1 MLHVS
6 WDPVLIGISFV
17 VAFIASFIALDSAGK
32 VAISSRRESTFW
44 RLSGGATLGLGI
56 WSMHFIGMLAMKMS
70 MSINYHFVLTAC
82 SFLIALVSATFAIN
96 IAISGQTLSTK
107 RLVVATSLLSIGV
120 VAMHYVGM
128 AAIIEHV
135 AIIWDRRLILLSVVI
150 AVVASGVGLWLAF
163 HLRQNTRRA
172 LINRLIAALIMAL
185 AIASM
190 HYTGM
195 SAATFT
201 HVTHTAH
208 EGISTLELS
217 IWVSAITMVI
227 LGIML
232 VISMVD
238 AQLRTSRLADNLHQL
253 NCQLEHQ
260 VHFDPLTGLANR
272 TQIDACL
279 QACLQYSRLHQHP
292 FALVFIDLDR
302 FKVVN
307 DTWGHHM
314 GDQLL
319 IASTQRIY
327 TCLDD
332 TMTLARLGG
341 DEFML
346 LVPNSGREA
355 ISNLLARIANVIK
368 EPFTLCGHSLRVSL
382 SAGSSIYPE
391 HGATL
396 HELKVKAD
404 MAMYHVKQAGR
415 NGWAIY
421 TPEMEAIADTP
432 PTFLQELSQAIE
444 RNQFELWYQ
453 PKYTTGDHTL
463 TGFEALLRWH
473 HPERGMLLP
482 AEFLPALEETGLIIP
497 VGDWVIHQAC
507 FQLHQW
513 ASQGHSQW
521 TLAVNLS
528 SAQFE
533 QHDIVDI
540 VCNALAQYQLSPTQ
554 LTLELTE
561 STALK
566 NLKHSVDVLNAFS
579 ALGITISIDDFG
591 TGYSNILMLKSLPA
605 RELKIDRIFVKDIS
619 ENSKNT
625 KIVSTIIDIAHS
637 MNMCVVAEGI
647 ETHEQEI
654 LLTQMGCRVLQG
666 FLFAKPLPAHQ
677 IHELMHTES
686 SVKPILAAQALSH
699 QESISCETEK
709 EILVASRSAT

>member
-1 MLHVS
+1 MLNVS

-32 VAISSRRESTFW
+32 VAISNRRESTFW
-44 RLSGGATLGLGI
+44 RLSGGATLGMGI

-70 MSINYHFVLTAC
+70 MPINYHFSLTAF
-82 SFLIALVSATFAIN
+82 SFFIALISATLAIN
-96 IAISGQTLSTK
+96 IAISGNTLSTK
-107 RLVVATSLLSIGV
+107 RLVVATGILSAGV
-120 VAMHYVGM
+120 VTMHYVGM
-128 AAIIEHV
+128 YAIIEHV
-135 AIIWDRRLILLSVVI
+135 AILWSHSLILLSVMI
-150 AVVASGVGLWLAF
+150 AIVASGVGLWLAF

-172 LINRLIAALIMAL
+172 LFNRLVAALIMAL

-195 SAATFT
+195 GAATFT
-201 HVTHTAH
+201 HFGHTVH
-208 EGISTLELS
+208 NGLSTLELS
-217 IWVSAITMVI
+217 VWVCAVTLVI

-232 VISMVD
+232 VVSMVD
-238 AQLRTSRLADNLHQL
+238 SQLRTSRLADNLHQL

-260 VHFDPLTGLANR
+260 VHFDALTGLANR
-272 TQIDACL
+272 THIDACL
-279 QACLQYSRLHQHP
+279 QACLQHSKLHQHQ

-307 DTWGHHM
+307 DTWGHHI

-327 TCLDD
+327 SCLDD

-341 DEFML
+341 DEFIL
-346 LVPNSGREA
+346 LVPDCNKETITA
-355 ISNLLARIANVIK
+355 LLTRIAAAIGD
-368 EPFTLCGHSLRVSL
+368 PFTLFGYTIRVSL

-391 HGATL
+391 HGSTL

-421 TPEMEAIADTP
+421 SPEMEAIADTP
-432 PTFLQELSQAIE
+432 PTFLQELSQALE
-444 RNQFELWYQ
+444 HDQFELWYQ
-453 PKYTTGDHTL
+453 PKYTAGDHSL

-497 VGDWVIHQAC
+497 VGKWVIQQAC
-507 FQLHQW
+507 QQLHQW
-513 ASQGHSQW
+513 KLQGHAEW

-528 SAQFE
+528 PSQFE
-533 QHDIVDI
+533 QHDIVDV
-540 VCNALAQYQLSPTQ
+540 VCSALAQYQLSPAY

-566 NLKHSVDVLNAFS
+566 NLKRSAEVLNAFS
-579 ALGITISIDDFG
+579 ALGLTVSIDDFG
-591 TGYSNILMLKSLPA
+591 TGYSNILMLKSLPT
-605 RELKIDRIFVKDIS
+605 RELKIDRVFVKDIN

-637 MNMCVVAEGI
+637 MNMQVVAEGI
-647 ETHEQEI
+647 ETQEQEI
-654 LLTQMGCRVLQG
+654 LLTQMGCGVLQG

-677 IHELMHTES
+677 IHELIPTES
-686 SVKPILAAQALSH
+686 NIKQQRIVQSLSP
-699 QESISCETEK
+699 QQSIT
-709 EILVASRSAT
+709 L

>member
-1 MLHVS
+1 MLNVS

-32 VAISSRRESTFW
+32 VAISNRRESTFW
-44 RLSGGATLGLGI
+44 RLSSGATLGMGI

-70 MSINYHFVLTAC
+70 MPINYHFSLTAF
-82 SFLIALVSATFAIN
+82 SFFIALISATLAIN
-96 IAISGQTLSTK
+96 IAISGNTFSTK
-107 RLVVATSLLSIGV
+107 RLVVATGILSAGV
-120 VAMHYVGM
+120 VTMHYVGM
-128 AAIIEHV
+128 YAIIEHV
-135 AIIWDRRLILLSVVI
+135 AILWSHSLILLSVMI
-150 AVVASGVGLWLAF
+150 AIVASGVGLWLAF

-172 LINRLIAALIMAL
+172 LFNRLVAALIMAL

-195 SAATFT
+195 GAATFT
-201 HVTHTAH
+201 HFGHTVH
-208 EGISTLELS
+208 NGLSTLELS
-217 IWVSAITMVI
+217 VWVCAVTLVI

-232 VISMVD
+232 VVSMVD
-238 AQLRTSRLADNLHQL
+238 SQLRTSRLADNLHQL

-260 VHFDPLTGLANR
+260 VHFDALTGLANR

-279 QACLQYSRLHQHP
+279 QACLQHSKLHQHQ

-307 DTWGHHM
+307 DTWGHHI

-319 IASTQRIY
+319 IATTQRIY
-327 TCLDD
+327 NCLDD

-341 DEFML
+341 DEFIL
-346 LVPNSGREA
+346 LVPDCNKEDITA
-355 ISNLLARIANVIK
+355 LLTRIAAAIGD
-368 EPFTLCGHSLRVSL
+368 PFTLFEYTIRVSL

-391 HGATL
+391 HGSTL

-421 TPEMEAIADTP
+421 SPEMEAIADTP
-432 PTFLQELSQAIE
+432 PTFLQELSQALE
-444 RNQFELWYQ
+444 HDQFELWYQ
-453 PKYTTGDHTL
+453 PKYTAGDHSL

-497 VGDWVIHQAC
+497 VGKWVIQQAC
-507 FQLHQW
+507 QQLHQW
-513 ASQGHSQW
+513 KLQGHAEW

-528 SAQFE
+528 PSQFE
-533 QHDIVDI
+533 QHDIVDV
-540 VCNALAQYQLSPTQ
+540 VCSALAQYQLSPAY

-566 NLKHSVDVLNAFS
+566 NLKRSAEVLNAFS
-579 ALGITISIDDFG
+579 ALGITVSIDDFG

-605 RELKIDRIFVKDIS
+605 RELKIDRVFVKDIS

-637 MNMCVVAEGI
+637 MNMQVVAEGI
-647 ETHEQEI
+647 ETQEQEI
-654 LLTQMGCRVLQG
+654 LLTQMGCGVLQG

-677 IHELMHTES
+677 IHELIPTES
-686 SVKPILAAQALSH
+686 NIKQQRIVQSLSP
-699 QESISCETEK
+699 QQSIT
-709 EILVASRSAT
+709 L

>member
-32 VAISSRRESTFW
+32 VAISNRRESTFW
-44 RLSGGATLGLGI
+44 RLSGGATLGMGI

-70 MSINYHFVLTAC
+70 MPINYHFSLTAF
-82 SFLIALVSATFAIN
+82 SFLIALISATLAIN
-96 IAISGQTLSTK
+96 IAISGQTLSTR
-107 RLVVATSLLSIGV
+107 RLIVATSLLSTGV
-120 VAMHYVGM
+120 VTMHYVGM
-128 AAIIEHV
+128 VAIVEHV
-135 AIIWDRRLILLSVVI
+135 AIRWQFSLILLSVVI
-150 AVVASGVGLWLAF
+150 AIIASGIGLWLAF

-172 LINRLIAALIMAL
+172 LINRLIAALVMAL

-195 SAATFT
+195 GAATFT
-201 HVTHTAH
+201 HFGHTAH
-208 EGISTLELS
+208 DGLSTLELS
-217 IWVSAITMVI
+217 IWVCAVTLVI

-238 AQLRTSRLADNLHQL
+238 SQLRTSRLADNLHQL

-260 VHFDPLTGLANR
+260 VHFDALTGLANR
-272 TQIDACL
+272 TQIDVCL
-279 QACLQYSRLHQHP
+279 QTCLRHSKLHQQH

-302 FKVVN
+302 FKIVN
-307 DTWGHHM
+307 DTWGHHI

-319 IASTQRIY
+319 ISSTQRIY
-327 TCLDD
+327 NCLED

-341 DEFML
+341 DEFIL
-346 LVPNSGREA
+346 LVPNSNREA
-355 ISNLLARIANVIK
+355 ISVLMTRIASAVK
-368 EPFTLCGHSLRVSL
+368 EPFTLFGHTIRVSL
-382 SAGSSIYPE
+382 SAGSSLYPE
-391 HGATL
+391 HGSTL

-404 MAMYHVKQAGR
+404 TAMYHVKQAGR

-432 PTFLQELSQAIE
+432 PTFLQELSQALE

-453 PKYTTGDHTL
+453 PKYTAGDRSL

-473 HPERGMLLP
+473 HPERGILLP

-497 VGDWVIHQAC
+497 VGTWVLQQAC
-507 FQLHQW
+507 GQLYQW
-513 ASQGHSQW
+513 KSQGHTEW

-528 SAQFE
+528 PAQFE
-533 QHDIVDI
+533 QPDIVDI
-540 VCNALAQYQLSPTQ
+540 VCNALAQYQLSPAH

-566 NLKHSVDVLNAFS
+566 NLKRSVEVLNAF
-579 ALGITISIDDFG
+579 ADLGITVSIDDFG

-605 RELKIDRIFVKDIS
+605 RELRIDRIFVKDIS

-637 MNMCVVAEGI
+637 MNMRVVAEGI
-647 ETHEQEI
+647 ETQEQET
-654 LLTQMGCRVLQG
+654 LLTQMGCGVLQG
-666 FLFAKPLPAHQ
+666 FLYAKPLPAHKIYDLIQ
-677 IHELMHTES
+677 TENATK
-686 SVKPILAAQALSH
+686 VKPTVQPLSH
-699 QESISCETEK
+699 RQSIT
-709 EILVASRSAT
+709 L

>member
-1 MLHVS
+1 MLNVS

-32 VAISSRRESTFW
+32 VAISNRRESTFW
-44 RLSGGATLGLGI
+44 RLSGGATLGMGI

-70 MSINYHFVLTAC
+70 MPINYHFSLTAF
-82 SFLIALVSATFAIN
+82 SFFIALISATLAIN
-96 IAISGQTLSTK
+96 IAISGNTLSTK
-107 RLVVATSLLSIGV
+107 RLVVATGILSAGV
-120 VAMHYVGM
+120 VTMHYVGM
-128 AAIIEHV
+128 YAIIEHV
-135 AIIWDRRLILLSVVI
+135 AILWNRSLILLSVMI
-150 AVVASGVGLWLAF
+150 AIVASGVGLWLAF

-195 SAATFT
+195 GAATFT
-201 HVTHTAH
+201 HFEHTAH
-208 EGISTLELS
+208 DGLSTLELS
-217 IWVSAITMVI
+217 VWVCAVTLVI

-232 VISMVD
+232 VVSMVD
-238 AQLRTSRLADNLHQL
+238 SQLRTSRLADNLHQL
-253 NCQLEHQ
+253 NSQLEHQ
-260 VHFDPLTGLANR
+260 VHFDALTGLANR

-279 QACLQYSRLHQHP
+279 QACLQHSKLHQHH

-307 DTWGHHM
+307 DTWGHHI

-327 TCLDD
+327 SCLDD

-341 DEFML
+341 DEFIL
-346 LVPNSGREA
+346 LVPDCNKEDITA
-355 ISNLLARIANVIK
+355 LLTRIAAAIGD
-368 EPFTLCGHSLRVSL
+368 PFTLFGYTIRVSL

-391 HGATL
+391 HGSTL

-421 TPEMEAIADTP
+421 SPEMEAIADTP
-432 PTFLQELSQAIE
+432 PTFLQELSQALE
-444 RNQFELWYQ
+444 HDQFELWYQ
-453 PKYTTGDHTL
+453 PKYTAGDHSL

-497 VGDWVIHQAC
+497 VGKWVIQQAC
-507 FQLHQW
+507 QQLHQW
-513 ASQGHSQW
+513 KLQGHAEW

-528 SAQFE
+528 PSQFE
-533 QHDIVDI
+533 QNDIVDV
-540 VCNALAQYQLSPTQ
+540 VCSALAQYQLSPAY

-566 NLKHSVDVLNAFS
+566 NLKRSAEVLNAFS
-579 ALGITISIDDFG
+579 SLGITVSIDDFG

-605 RELKIDRIFVKDIS
+605 RELKIDRVFVKDIS

-637 MNMCVVAEGI
+637 MNMQVVAEGI
-647 ETHEQEI
+647 ETQEQEI
-654 LLTQMGCRVLQG
+654 LLTQMGCGVLQG

-677 IHELMHTES
+677 IHELIPTES
-686 SVKPILAAQALSH
+686 NIKQQRIVQSLSP
-699 QESISCETEK
+699 QQSIT
-709 EILVASRSAT
+709 L

>member
-44 RLSGGATLGLGI
+44 RLSGGATLGMGI

-70 MSINYHFVLTAC
+70 MPINYHFSLTAF
-82 SFLIALVSATFAIN
+82 SFLIALISATLAIN
-96 IAISGQTLSTK
+96 IAISGQTLSTR
-107 RLVVATSLLSIGV
+107 RLIVATSLLSTGV
-120 VAMHYVGM
+120 VTMHYVGM
-128 AAIIEHV
+128 VAIVEHV
-135 AIIWDRRLILLSVVI
+135 AIRWQFSLILLSVVI
-150 AVVASGVGLWLAF
+150 AIIASGIGLWLAF

-172 LINRLIAALIMAL
+172 LINRLIAALVMAL

-195 SAATFT
+195 GAATFT
-201 HVTHTAH
+201 HFGHTAH
-208 EGISTLELS
+208 DGLSTLELS
-217 IWVSAITMVI
+217 IWVCAVTLVI

-238 AQLRTSRLADNLHQL
+238 SQLRTSRLADNLHQL

-260 VHFDPLTGLANR
+260 VHFDALTGLANR
-272 TQIDACL
+272 TQIDVCL
-279 QACLQYSRLHQHP
+279 QTCLRHSKLHQQH

-302 FKVVN
+302 FKIVN
-307 DTWGHHM
+307 DTWGHHI

-319 IASTQRIY
+319 ISSTQRIY
-327 TCLDD
+327 NCLED

-341 DEFML
+341 DEFIL
-346 LVPNSGREA
+346 LVPNSNREA
-355 ISNLLARIANVIK
+355 ISVLMTRIASAVK
-368 EPFTLCGHSLRVSL
+368 EPFTLFGHTIRVSL
-382 SAGSSIYPE
+382 SAGSSLYPE
-391 HGATL
+391 HGSTL

-404 MAMYHVKQAGR
+404 TAMYHVKQAGR

-432 PTFLQELSQAIE
+432 PTFLQELSQALE

-453 PKYTTGDHTL
+453 PKYTAGDRSL

-473 HPERGMLLP
+473 HPERGILLP

-497 VGDWVIHQAC
+497 VGTWVLQQAC
-507 FQLHQW
+507 GQLYQW
-513 ASQGHSQW
+513 KSQGHTEW

-528 SAQFE
+528 PAQFE
-533 QHDIVDI
+533 QPDIVDI
-540 VCNALAQYQLSPTQ
+540 VCNALAQYQLSPAH

-566 NLKHSVDVLNAFS
+566 NLKRSVEVLNAF
-579 ALGITISIDDFG
+579 ADLGITVSIDDFG

-637 MNMCVVAEGI
+637 MNMRVVAEGI
-647 ETHEQEI
+647 ETQEQET
-654 LLTQMGCRVLQG
+654 LLTQMGCGVLQG
-666 FLFAKPLPAHQ
+666 FLYAKPLPAHKIYDLIQ
-677 IHELMHTES
+677 TENATK
-686 SVKPILAAQALSH
+686 VKPTVQPLSH
-699 QESISCETEK
+699 RQSIT
-709 EILVASRSAT
+709 L

>member
-44 RLSGGATLGLGI
+44 RLSGGATLGMGI

-70 MSINYHFVLTAC
+70 MPINYHFSLTAF
-82 SFLIALVSATFAIN
+82 SFLIALISATLAIN
-96 IAISGQTLSTK
+96 IAISGQTLSAR
-107 RLVVATSLLSIGV
+107 RLIVATSLLSTGV
-120 VAMHYVGM
+120 VTMHYVGM
-128 AAIIEHV
+128 VAIVEHV
-135 AIIWDRRLILLSVVI
+135 AIRWQFSLILLSVVI
-150 AVVASGVGLWLAF
+150 AIIASGIGLWLAF
-163 HLRQNTRRA
+163 HLQQNTRRA
-172 LINRLIAALIMAL
+172 LINRLIAALVMAL

-195 SAATFT
+195 GAATFT
-201 HVTHTAH
+201 HFGHTAH
-208 EGISTLELS
+208 DGLSTLELS
-217 IWVSAITMVI
+217 IWVCAVTLVI

-238 AQLRTSRLADNLHQL
+238 SQLRTSRLADNLHQL

-260 VHFDPLTGLANR
+260 VHFDALTGLANR
-272 TQIDACL
+272 TQIDVCL
-279 QACLQYSRLHQHP
+279 QTCLRHSKLHQQH

-302 FKVVN
+302 FKIVN
-307 DTWGHHM
+307 DTWGHHI

-319 IASTQRIY
+319 ISSTQRIY
-327 TCLDD
+327 NCLED

-341 DEFML
+341 DEFIL
-346 LVPNSGREA
+346 LVPNSNREA
-355 ISNLLARIANVIK
+355 ISVLMTRIASAVK
-368 EPFTLCGHSLRVSL
+368 EPFTLFGHTIRVSL
-382 SAGSSIYPE
+382 SAGSSLYPE
-391 HGATL
+391 HGSTL

-404 MAMYHVKQAGR
+404 TAMYHVKQAGR

-432 PTFLQELSQAIE
+432 PTFLQELSQALE

-453 PKYTTGDHTL
+453 PKYTAGDRSL

-473 HPERGMLLP
+473 HPERGILLP

-497 VGDWVIHQAC
+497 VGTWVLQQAC
-507 FQLHQW
+507 SQLYQW
-513 ASQGHSQW
+513 KSQGHTEWS
-521 TLAVNLS
+521 LAVNLS
-528 SAQFE
+528 PAQFE
-533 QHDIVDI
+533 QPDIVDI
-540 VCNALAQYQLSPTQ
+540 VCNALAQYQLSPAH

-566 NLKHSVDVLNAFS
+566 NLKRSVEVLNAF
-579 ALGITISIDDFG
+579 ADLGITVSIDDFG

-637 MNMCVVAEGI
+637 MNMRVVAEGI
-647 ETHEQEI
+647 ETQEQET
-654 LLTQMGCRVLQG
+654 LLTQMGCGVLQG
-666 FLFAKPLPAHQ
+666 FLYAKPLPAHKIYDLIQ
-677 IHELMHTES
+677 TENATK
-686 SVKPILAAQALSH
+686 VKPTVQPLSH
-699 QESISCETEK
+699 RQSIT
-709 EILVASRSAT
+709 L

>member
-1 MLHVS
+1 MGSKMLHVS

-44 RLSGGATLGLGI
+44 RLSGGATLGMGI

-70 MSINYHFVLTAC
+70 MPINYHFSLTAF
-82 SFLIALVSATFAIN
+82 SFLIALISATLAIN
-96 IAISGQTLSTK
+96 IAISGQTLSTR
-107 RLVVATSLLSIGV
+107 RLIVATSLLSTGV
-120 VAMHYVGM
+120 VTMHYVGM
-128 AAIIEHV
+128 VAIVEHV
-135 AIIWDRRLILLSVVI
+135 AIRWQFSLILLSVVI
-150 AVVASGVGLWLAF
+150 AIIASGIGLWLAF

-172 LINRLIAALIMAL
+172 LINRLIAALVMAL

-195 SAATFT
+195 GAATFT
-201 HVTHTAH
+201 HFGHTAH
-208 EGISTLELS
+208 DGLSTLELS
-217 IWVSAITMVI
+217 IWVCAVTLVI

-238 AQLRTSRLADNLHQL
+238 SQLRTSRLADNLHQL

-260 VHFDPLTGLANR
+260 VHFDALTGLANR
-272 TQIDACL
+272 TQIDVCL
-279 QACLQYSRLHQHP
+279 QTCLRHSKLYQQH

-302 FKVVN
+302 FKIVN
-307 DTWGHHM
+307 DTWGHHI

-319 IASTQRIY
+319 ISSTQRIY
-327 TCLDD
+327 SCLDD

-341 DEFML
+341 DEFIL
-346 LVPNSGREA
+346 LVPNSNREA
-355 ISNLLARIANVIK
+355 ISVLMTRIASAVK
-368 EPFTLCGHSLRVSL
+368 EPFTLFGHTIRVSL
-382 SAGSSIYPE
+382 SAGSSLYPE
-391 HGATL
+391 HGSTL

-404 MAMYHVKQAGR
+404 TAMYHVKQAGR
-415 NGWAIY
+415 NGWGIY

-432 PTFLQELSQAIE
+432 PTFLQELSQALE

-453 PKYTTGDHTL
+453 PKYTAGDHSL

-473 HPERGMLLP
+473 HPERGILLP

-497 VGDWVIHQAC
+497 VGTWVLQQAC
-507 FQLHQW
+507 GQLYQW
-513 ASQGHSQW
+513 KSQGHTEW

-528 SAQFE
+528 PAQFE
-533 QHDIVDI
+533 QPDIVDI
-540 VCNALAQYQLSPTQ
+540 VCNALAQYQLSPAH

-566 NLKHSVDVLNAFS
+566 NLKRSVEVLNAF
-579 ALGITISIDDFG
+579 ADLGITVSIDDFG

-619 ENSKNT
+619 ENDKNT

-637 MNMCVVAEGI
+637 MNMRVVAEGI
-647 ETHEQEI
+647 ETQEQET
-654 LLTQMGCRVLQG
+654 LLTQMGCGVLQG
-666 FLFAKPLPAHQ
+666 FLYAKPLPAHK
-677 IHELMHTES
+677 IYELIQTENATK
-686 SVKPILAAQALSH
+686 VKPTVQPLSH
-699 QESISCETEK
+699 RQSIT
-709 EILVASRSAT
+709 L

>member
-1 MLHVS
+1 MGSKMLHVS

-32 VAISSRRESTFW
+32 VAISNRRESTFW
-44 RLSGGATLGLGI
+44 RLSGGATLGMGI

-70 MSINYHFVLTAC
+70 MPINYHFSLTAF
-82 SFLIALVSATFAIN
+82 SFLIALISATLAIN
-96 IAISGQTLSTK
+96 IAISGQTLSTR
-107 RLVVATSLLSIGV
+107 RLIVATSLLSTGV
-120 VAMHYVGM
+120 VTMHYVGM
-128 AAIIEHV
+128 VAIVEHV
-135 AIIWDRRLILLSVVI
+135 AIRWQFSLILLSVVI
-150 AVVASGVGLWLAF
+150 AIIASGIGLWLAF

-172 LINRLIAALIMAL
+172 LINRLIAALVMAL

-195 SAATFT
+195 GAATFT
-201 HVTHTAH
+201 HFGHTAH
-208 EGISTLELS
+208 DGLSTLELS
-217 IWVSAITMVI
+217 IWVCAVTLVI

-238 AQLRTSRLADNLHQL
+238 SQLRTSRLADNLHQL

-260 VHFDPLTGLANR
+260 VHFDALTGLANR
-272 TQIDACL
+272 TQIDVCL
-279 QACLQYSRLHQHP
+279 QTCLRHSKLHQQH

-302 FKVVN
+302 FKIVN
-307 DTWGHHM
+307 DTWGHHI

-319 IASTQRIY
+319 ISSTQRIY
-327 TCLDD
+327 NCLED

-341 DEFML
+341 DEFIL
-346 LVPNSGREA
+346 LVPNSNREA
-355 ISNLLARIANVIK
+355 ISVLMTRIASAVK
-368 EPFTLCGHSLRVSL
+368 EPFTLFGHTIRVSL
-382 SAGSSIYPE
+382 SAGSSLYPE
-391 HGATL
+391 HGSTL

-404 MAMYHVKQAGR
+404 TAMYHVKQAGR

-432 PTFLQELSQAIE
+432 PTFLQELSQALE

-453 PKYTTGDHTL
+453 PKYTAGDRSL

-473 HPERGMLLP
+473 HPERGILLP
-482 AEFLPALEETGLIIP
+482 AEFLPALEDTGLIIP
-497 VGDWVIHQAC
+497 VGTWVLQQAC
-507 FQLHQW
+507 SQLYQW
-513 ASQGHSQW
+513 KSQGHTEW

-528 SAQFE
+528 PAQFE
-533 QHDIVDI
+533 QPDIVDI
-540 VCNALAQYQLSPTQ
+540 VCNALAQYQLSPAH

-566 NLKHSVDVLNAFS
+566 NLKRSVEVLNAF
-579 ALGITISIDDFG
+579 ADLGITVSIDDFG

-625 KIVSTIIDIAHS
+625 NIVSTIIDIAHS
-637 MNMCVVAEGI
+637 MNMRVVAEGI
-647 ETHEQEI
+647 ETQEQET
-654 LLTQMGCRVLQG
+654 LLTQMGCGVLQG
-666 FLFAKPLPAHQ
+666 FLYAKPLPAHKIYDLIQ
-677 IHELMHTES
+677 TENATK
-686 SVKPILAAQALSH
+686 VKPTVQPLSH
-699 QESISCETEK
+699 RQSIT
-709 EILVASRSAT
+709 L

>member
-1 MLHVS
+1 MLNVS

-32 VAISSRRESTFW
+32 VAISNRRESTFW
-44 RLSGGATLGLGI
+44 RLSGGATLGMGI

-70 MSINYHFVLTAC
+70 MPINYHFSLTAF
-82 SFLIALVSATFAIN
+82 SFFIALISATLAIN
-96 IAISGQTLSTK
+96 IAISGNTLSTK
-107 RLVVATSLLSIGV
+107 RLVVATGILSAGV
-120 VAMHYVGM
+120 VTMHYVGM
-128 AAIIEHV
+128 YAIIEHV
-135 AIIWDRRLILLSVVI
+135 AILWSYSLILLSVMI
-150 AVVASGVGLWLAF
+150 AIVASGVGLWLAF

-172 LINRLIAALIMAL
+172 LFNRLVAALIMAL

-195 SAATFT
+195 GAATFT
-201 HVTHTAH
+201 HFGHTVH
-208 EGISTLELS
+208 NGLSTLELS
-217 IWVSAITMVI
+217 VWVCAVTLVI

-232 VISMVD
+232 VVSMVD
-238 AQLRTSRLADNLHQL
+238 SQLRTSRLADNLHQL

-260 VHFDPLTGLANR
+260 VHFDALTGLANR
-272 TQIDACL
+272 THIDACL
-279 QACLQYSRLHQHP
+279 QACLQHSKLHQHQ

-307 DTWGHHM
+307 DTWGHHI

-327 TCLDD
+327 SCLDD

-341 DEFML
+341 DEFIL
-346 LVPNSGREA
+346 LVPDCNKETITA
-355 ISNLLARIANVIK
+355 LLTRIAAAIGD
-368 EPFTLCGHSLRVSL
+368 PFTLFGYTIRVSL

-391 HGATL
+391 HGSTL

-421 TPEMEAIADTP
+421 SPEMEAIADTP
-432 PTFLQELSQAIE
+432 PTFLQELSQALE
-444 RNQFELWYQ
+444 HDQFELWYQ
-453 PKYTTGDHTL
+453 PKYTAGDHSL

-497 VGDWVIHQAC
+497 VGKWVIQQAC
-507 FQLHQW
+507 QQLHQW
-513 ASQGHSQW
+513 KLQGHAEW

-528 SAQFE
+528 PSQFE
-533 QHDIVDI
+533 QHDIVDV
-540 VCNALAQYQLSPTQ
+540 VCSALAQYKLSPAY

-566 NLKHSVDVLNAFS
+566 NLKRSAEVLNAFS
-579 ALGITISIDDFG
+579 ALGITVSIDDFG

-605 RELKIDRIFVKDIS
+605 RELKIDRVFVKDIN

-637 MNMCVVAEGI
+637 MNMQVVAEGI
-647 ETHEQEI
+647 ETQEQEI
-654 LLTQMGCRVLQG
+654 LLTQMGCGVLQG

-677 IHELMHTES
+677 IHELIPTES
-686 SVKPILAAQALSH
+686 NIKQQRIVQSLSP
-699 QESISCETEK
+699 QQSIT
-709 EILVASRSAT
+709 L

>member
-1 MLHVS
+1 
-6 WDPVLIGISFV
+6 
-17 VAFIASFIALDSAGK
+17 
-32 VAISSRRESTFW
+32 
-44 RLSGGATLGLGI
+44 
-56 WSMHFIGMLAMKMS
+56 MHFIGMLAMKMS
-70 MSINYHFVLTAC
+70 MPINYHFSLTAF
-82 SFLIALVSATFAIN
+82 SFFIALISATLAIN
-96 IAISGQTLSTK
+96 IAISGNTLSTK
-107 RLVVATSLLSIGV
+107 RLVVATGILSAGV
-120 VAMHYVGM
+120 VTMHYVGM
-128 AAIIEHV
+128 YAIIEHV
-135 AIIWDRRLILLSVVI
+135 AILWSHSLILLSVMI
-150 AVVASGVGLWLAF
+150 AIVASGVGLWLAF

-172 LINRLIAALIMAL
+172 LINRLVAALIMAL

-195 SAATFT
+195 GVATFT
-201 HVTHTAH
+201 HFGHTVH
-208 EGISTLELS
+208 NGLSTLELS
-217 IWVSAITMVI
+217 VWVCAVTLVI

-232 VISMVD
+232 VVSMVD
-238 AQLRTSRLADNLHQL
+238 SQLRTSRLADNLHQL

-260 VHFDPLTGLANR
+260 VHFDALTGLANR

-279 QACLQYSRLHQHP
+279 QACLQHSKLHQHQ

-307 DTWGHHM
+307 DTWGHHI

-327 TCLDD
+327 SCLDD

-341 DEFML
+341 DEFIL
-346 LVPNSGREA
+346 LVPDCNKEDITA
-355 ISNLLARIANVIK
+355 LLTRIAAAIGD
-368 EPFTLCGHSLRVSL
+368 PFTLFGYTIRVSL

-391 HGATL
+391 HGSTL

-421 TPEMEAIADTP
+421 SPEMEAIADTP
-432 PTFLQELSQAIE
+432 PTFLQELSQALE
-444 RNQFELWYQ
+444 HDQFELWYQ
-453 PKYTTGDHTL
+453 PKYTAGDRSL

-497 VGDWVIHQAC
+497 VGKWVIQQAC
-507 FQLHQW
+507 QQLHQW
-513 ASQGHSQW
+513 KLQGHAEW

-528 SAQFE
+528 PSQFE
-533 QHDIVDI
+533 QHDIVDV
-540 VCNALAQYQLSPTQ
+540 VCSALAQYQLSPAY

-566 NLKHSVDVLNAFS
+566 NLKRSAEVLNAFS
-579 ALGITISIDDFG
+579 ALGITVSIDDFG

-605 RELKIDRIFVKDIS
+605 RELKIDRVFVKDIS

-637 MNMCVVAEGI
+637 MNMQVVAEGI
-647 ETHEQEI
+647 ETQEQEI
-654 LLTQMGCRVLQG
+654 LLTQMGCGVLQG

-677 IHELMHTES
+677 IHELIPTES
-686 SVKPILAAQALSH
+686 NIKQQRIVQSLSP
-699 QESISCETEK
+699 QQSIT
-709 EILVASRSAT
+709 L

>member
-1 MLHVS
+1 MLNVS

-32 VAISSRRESTFW
+32 VAISNRRESTFW
-44 RLSGGATLGLGI
+44 RLSGGATLGMGI

-70 MSINYHFVLTAC
+70 MPINYHFSLTAF
-82 SFLIALVSATFAIN
+82 SFFIALISATLAIN
-96 IAISGQTLSTK
+96 IAISGNTLSTK
-107 RLVVATSLLSIGV
+107 RLVVATGILSAGV
-120 VAMHYVGM
+120 VTMHYVGM
-128 AAIIEHV
+128 YAIIEHV
-135 AIIWDRRLILLSVVI
+135 AILWSHSLILLSVMI
-150 AVVASGVGLWLAF
+150 AIVASGVGLWLAF

-172 LINRLIAALIMAL
+172 LFNRLVAALIMAL

-195 SAATFT
+195 GAATFT
-201 HVTHTAH
+201 HFGHTVH
-208 EGISTLELS
+208 NGLSTLELS
-217 IWVSAITMVI
+217 VWVCAVTLVI

-232 VISMVD
+232 VVSMVD
-238 AQLRTSRLADNLHQL
+238 SQLRTSRLADNLHQL

-260 VHFDPLTGLANR
+260 VHFDALTGLANR
-272 TQIDACL
+272 THIDACL
-279 QACLQYSRLHQHP
+279 QACLQHSKLHQHQ

-307 DTWGHHM
+307 DTWGHHI

-327 TCLDD
+327 SCLDD

-341 DEFML
+341 DEFIL
-346 LVPNSGREA
+346 LVPDCNKETITA
-355 ISNLLARIANVIK
+355 LLTRIAAAIGD
-368 EPFTLCGHSLRVSL
+368 PFTLFGYTIRVSL

-391 HGATL
+391 HGSTL

-421 TPEMEAIADTP
+421 SPEMEAIADTP
-432 PTFLQELSQAIE
+432 PTFLQELSQALE
-444 RNQFELWYQ
+444 HDQFELWYQ
-453 PKYTTGDHTL
+453 PKYTAGDHSL

-497 VGDWVIHQAC
+497 VGKWVIQQAC
-507 FQLHQW
+507 QQLHQW
-513 ASQGHSQW
+513 KLQGHAEW

-528 SAQFE
+528 PSQFE
-533 QHDIVDI
+533 QHDIVDV
-540 VCNALAQYQLSPTQ
+540 VCSALAQYQLSPAY

-566 NLKHSVDVLNAFS
+566 NLKRSAEVLNAFS
-579 ALGITISIDDFG
+579 ALGLTVSIDDFG

-605 RELKIDRIFVKDIS
+605 RELKIDRVFVKDIN

-637 MNMCVVAEGI
+637 MNMQVVAEGI
-647 ETHEQEI
+647 ETQEQEI
-654 LLTQMGCRVLQG
+654 LLTQMGCGVLQG

-677 IHELMHTES
+677 IHELIPTES
-686 SVKPILAAQALSH
+686 NIKQQRIVQSLSP
-699 QESISCETEK
+699 QQSIT
-709 EILVASRSAT
+709 L

>member
-44 RLSGGATLGLGI
+44 RLSGGATLGMGI

-70 MSINYHFVLTAC
+70 MPINYHFSLTAF
-82 SFLIALVSATFAIN
+82 SFLIALISATLAIN
-96 IAISGQTLSTK
+96 IAISGQTLSTR
-107 RLVVATSLLSIGV
+107 RLIVATSLLSTGV
-120 VAMHYVGM
+120 VTMHYVGM
-128 AAIIEHV
+128 VAIVEHV
-135 AIIWDRRLILLSVVI
+135 AIRWQFSLILLSVVI
-150 AVVASGVGLWLAF
+150 AIIASGIGLWLAF

-172 LINRLIAALIMAL
+172 LINRLIAALVMAL

-195 SAATFT
+195 GAATFT
-201 HVTHTAH
+201 HFGHTAH
-208 EGISTLELS
+208 DGLSTLELS
-217 IWVSAITMVI
+217 IWVCAVTLVI

-238 AQLRTSRLADNLHQL
+238 SQLRTSRLADNLHQL

-260 VHFDPLTGLANR
+260 VHFDALTGLANR
-272 TQIDACL
+272 TQIDVCL
-279 QACLQYSRLHQHP
+279 QTCLRHSKLHQQH

-302 FKVVN
+302 FKIVN
-307 DTWGHHM
+307 DTWGHHI

-319 IASTQRIY
+319 ISSTQRIY
-327 TCLDD
+327 NCLED

-341 DEFML
+341 DEFIL
-346 LVPNSGREA
+346 LVPNSNREA
-355 ISNLLARIANVIK
+355 ISVLMTRIASAVK
-368 EPFTLCGHSLRVSL
+368 EPFTLFGHTIRVSL
-382 SAGSSIYPE
+382 SAGSSLYPE
-391 HGATL
+391 HGSTL

-404 MAMYHVKQAGR
+404 TAMYHVKQAGR

-432 PTFLQELSQAIE
+432 PTFLQELSQALE

-453 PKYTTGDHTL
+453 PKYTAGDRSL

-473 HPERGMLLP
+473 HPERGILLP

-497 VGDWVIHQAC
+497 VGTWVLQQAC
-507 FQLHQW
+507 GQLYQW
-513 ASQGHSQW
+513 KSQGHTEW

-528 SAQFE
+528 PAQFE
-533 QHDIVDI
+533 QPDIVDI
-540 VCNALAQYQLSPTQ
+540 VCNALAQYQLSPAH

-566 NLKHSVDVLNAFS
+566 NLKRSVEVLNAF
-579 ALGITISIDDFG
+579 ADLGITVSIDDFG

-619 ENSKNT
+619 ENDKNT

-637 MNMCVVAEGI
+637 MNMRVVAEGI
-647 ETHEQEI
+647 ETQEQET
-654 LLTQMGCRVLQG
+654 LLTQMGCGVLQG
-666 FLFAKPLPAHQ
+666 FLYAKPLPAHK
-677 IHELMHTES
+677 IYELIQTENATK
-686 SVKPILAAQALSH
+686 VKPTVQPLSH
-699 QESISCETEK
+699 RQSIT
-709 EILVASRSAT
+709 L

>member
-44 RLSGGATLGLGI
+44 RLSGGATLGMGI

-70 MSINYHFVLTAC
+70 MPINYHFSLTAF
-82 SFLIALVSATFAIN
+82 SFLIALISATLAIN
-96 IAISGQTLSTK
+96 IAISGQTLSAR
-107 RLVVATSLLSIGV
+107 RLIVATSLLSTGV
-120 VAMHYVGM
+120 VTMHYVGM
-128 AAIIEHV
+128 VAIVEHV
-135 AIIWDRRLILLSVVI
+135 AIRWQFSLILLSVVI
-150 AVVASGVGLWLAF
+150 AIIASGIGLWLAF

-172 LINRLIAALIMAL
+172 LINRLIAALVMAL

-195 SAATFT
+195 GAATFT
-201 HVTHTAH
+201 HFGHTAH
-208 EGISTLELS
+208 DGLSTLELS
-217 IWVSAITMVI
+217 IWVCAVTLVI

-238 AQLRTSRLADNLHQL
+238 SQLRTSRLADNLHQL

-260 VHFDPLTGLANR
+260 VHFDALTGLANR
-272 TQIDACL
+272 TQIDVCL
-279 QACLQYSRLHQHP
+279 QTCLRHSKLHQQH

-302 FKVVN
+302 FKIVN
-307 DTWGHHM
+307 DTWGHHI

-319 IASTQRIY
+319 ISSTQRIY
-327 TCLDD
+327 NCLED

-341 DEFML
+341 DEFIL
-346 LVPNSGREA
+346 LVPNSNREA
-355 ISNLLARIANVIK
+355 ISVLMTRIASAVK
-368 EPFTLCGHSLRVSL
+368 EPFTLFGHTIRVSL
-382 SAGSSIYPE
+382 SAGSSLYPE
-391 HGATL
+391 HGSTL

-404 MAMYHVKQAGR
+404 TAMYHVKQAGR

-432 PTFLQELSQAIE
+432 PTFLQELSQALE

-453 PKYTTGDHTL
+453 PKYTAGDRSL

-473 HPERGMLLP
+473 HPERGILLP
-482 AEFLPALEETGLIIP
+482 AEFLPALEETGLIIT
-497 VGDWVIHQAC
+497 VGTWVLQQAC
-507 FQLHQW
+507 SQLYQW
-513 ASQGHSQW
+513 ESQGHTEW

-528 SAQFE
+528 PAQFE
-533 QHDIVDI
+533 QPDIVDI
-540 VCNALAQYQLSPTQ
+540 VCNALAQYQLSPAH

-566 NLKHSVDVLNAFS
+566 NLKRSVEVLNAF
-579 ALGITISIDDFG
+579 ADLGITVSIDDFG

-637 MNMCVVAEGI
+637 MNMRVVAEGI
-647 ETHEQEI
+647 ETQEQET
-654 LLTQMGCRVLQG
+654 LLTQMGCGVLQG
-666 FLFAKPLPAHQ
+666 FLYAKPLPAHKIYDLIQ
-677 IHELMHTES
+677 TENATQ
-686 SVKPILAAQALSH
+686 VKPTVQPLSH
-699 QESISCETEK
+699 RQSIT
-709 EILVASRSAT
+709 L

>member
-44 RLSGGATLGLGI
+44 RLSGGATLGMGI

-70 MSINYHFVLTAC
+70 MPINYHFSLTAF
-82 SFLIALVSATFAIN
+82 SFLIALISATLAIN
-96 IAISGQTLSTK
+96 IAISGQTLSTR
-107 RLVVATSLLSIGV
+107 RLIVATSLLSTGV
-120 VAMHYVGM
+120 VTMHYVGM
-128 AAIIEHV
+128 VAIVEHV
-135 AIIWDRRLILLSVVI
+135 TIRWQFSLILLSVVI
-150 AVVASGVGLWLAF
+150 AIIASGIGLWLAF

-172 LINRLIAALIMAL
+172 LINRLIAALVMAL

-195 SAATFT
+195 GAATFT
-201 HVTHTAH
+201 HFGHTAH
-208 EGISTLELS
+208 DGLSTLELS
-217 IWVSAITMVI
+217 IWVCAVTLVI

-238 AQLRTSRLADNLHQL
+238 SQLRTSRLADNLHQL

-260 VHFDPLTGLANR
+260 VHFDALTGLANR
-272 TQIDACL
+272 TQIDVCL
-279 QACLQYSRLHQHP
+279 QTCLRHSKLHQQH

-302 FKVVN
+302 FKIVN
-307 DTWGHHM
+307 DTWGHHI

-319 IASTQRIY
+319 ISSTQRIY
-327 TCLDD
+327 SCLDD

-341 DEFML
+341 DEFIL
-346 LVPNSGREA
+346 LVPNSNREA
-355 ISNLLARIANVIK
+355 ISVLMTRIASAIK
-368 EPFTLCGHSLRVSL
+368 EPFTLFGHTIRVSL
-382 SAGSSIYPE
+382 SAGSCLYPE
-391 HGATL
+391 HGSTL

-404 MAMYHVKQAGR
+404 TAMYHVKQAGR

-432 PTFLQELSQAIE
+432 PTFLQELSQALE

-453 PKYTTGDHTL
+453 PKYTAGDHSL

-473 HPERGMLLP
+473 HPERGILLP

-497 VGDWVIHQAC
+497 VGTWVLQQAC
-507 FQLHQW
+507 RQLYQW
-513 ASQGHSQW
+513 KSQGHTEW

-528 SAQFE
+528 PAQFE
-533 QHDIVDI
+533 QPDIVDI
-540 VCNALAQYQLSPTQ
+540 VCNALAQYQLSPAH

-566 NLKHSVDVLNAFS
+566 NLKRSVEVLNAF
-579 ALGITISIDDFG
+579 ADLGITVSIDDFG

-619 ENSKNT
+619 ENDKNT

-637 MNMCVVAEGI
+637 MNMRVVAEGI
-647 ETHEQEI
+647 ETQEQET
-654 LLTQMGCRVLQG
+654 LLTQMGCGVLQG
-666 FLFAKPLPAHQ
+666 FLYAKPLPAHK
-677 IHELMHTES
+677 IYELIQTENATK
-686 SVKPILAAQALSH
+686 VKPTVQPLSH
-699 QESISCETEK
+699 RQSIT
-709 EILVASRSAT
+709 L

>member
-1 MLHVS
+1 MGSKMLHVS

-32 VAISSRRESTFW
+32 VAISNRRESTFW
-44 RLSGGATLGLGI
+44 RLSGGATLGMGI

-70 MSINYHFVLTAC
+70 MPINYHFSLTAF
-82 SFLIALVSATFAIN
+82 SFLIALISATLAIN
-96 IAISGQTLSTK
+96 IAISGQTLSAR
-107 RLVVATSLLSIGV
+107 RLIVATSLLSTGV
-120 VAMHYVGM
+120 VTMHYVGM
-128 AAIIEHV
+128 VAIVEHV
-135 AIIWDRRLILLSVVI
+135 AIRWQFSLILLSVVI
-150 AVVASGVGLWLAF
+150 AIIASGIGLWLAF
-163 HLRQNTRRA
+163 HLQQNTRRA
-172 LINRLIAALIMAL
+172 LINRLIAALVMAL

-195 SAATFT
+195 GAATFT
-201 HVTHTAH
+201 HFGHTAH
-208 EGISTLELS
+208 DGLSTLELS
-217 IWVSAITMVI
+217 IWVCAVTLVI

-238 AQLRTSRLADNLHQL
+238 SQLRTSRLADNLHQL

-260 VHFDPLTGLANR
+260 VHFDALTGLANR
-272 TQIDACL
+272 TQIDVCL
-279 QACLQYSRLHQHP
+279 QTCLRHSKLHQQH

-302 FKVVN
+302 FKIVN
-307 DTWGHHM
+307 DTWGHHI

-319 IASTQRIY
+319 ISSTQRIY
-327 TCLDD
+327 NCLED

-341 DEFML
+341 DEFIL
-346 LVPNSGREA
+346 LVPNSNREA
-355 ISNLLARIANVIK
+355 ISVLMTRIASAVK
-368 EPFTLCGHSLRVSL
+368 EPFTLFGHTIRVSL
-382 SAGSSIYPE
+382 SAGSSLYPE
-391 HGATL
+391 HGSTL

-404 MAMYHVKQAGR
+404 TAMYHVKQAGR

-432 PTFLQELSQAIE
+432 PTFLQELSQALE

-453 PKYTTGDHTL
+453 PKYTAGDRSL

-473 HPERGMLLP
+473 HPERGILLP

-497 VGDWVIHQAC
+497 VGTWVLQQAC
-507 FQLHQW
+507 SQLYQW
-513 ASQGHSQW
+513 ESQGHTEW

-528 SAQFE
+528 PAQFE
-533 QHDIVDI
+533 QPDIVDI
-540 VCNALAQYQLSPTQ
+540 VCNALAQYQLSPAH

-566 NLKHSVDVLNAFS
+566 NLKRSVEVLNAF
-579 ALGITISIDDFG
+579 ADLGITVSIDDFG

-637 MNMCVVAEGI
+637 MNMRVVAEGI
-647 ETHEQEI
+647 ETQEQET
-654 LLTQMGCRVLQG
+654 LLTQMGCGVLQG
-666 FLFAKPLPAHQ
+666 FLYAKPLPAHKIYDLIQ
-677 IHELMHTES
+677 TENATK
-686 SVKPILAAQALSH
+686 VKPTVQPLSH
-699 QESISCETEK
+699 RQSIT
-709 EILVASRSAT
+709 L

>member
-44 RLSGGATLGLGI
+44 RLSGGATLGMGI

-70 MSINYHFVLTAC
+70 MPINYHFSLTAF
-82 SFLIALVSATFAIN
+82 SFLIALISATLAIN
-96 IAISGQTLSTK
+96 IAISGQTLSTR
-107 RLVVATSLLSIGV
+107 RLIVATSLLSTGV
-120 VAMHYVGM
+120 VTMHYVGM
-128 AAIIEHV
+128 VAIVEHV
-135 AIIWDRRLILLSVVI
+135 AIRWQFSLILLSVVI
-150 AVVASGVGLWLAF
+150 AIIASGIGLWLAF

-172 LINRLIAALIMAL
+172 LINRLIAALVMAL

-195 SAATFT
+195 GAATFT
-201 HVTHTAH
+201 HFGHTAH
-208 EGISTLELS
+208 DGLSTLELS
-217 IWVSAITMVI
+217 IWVCAVTLVI

-238 AQLRTSRLADNLHQL
+238 SQLRTSRLADNLHQL

-260 VHFDPLTGLANR
+260 VHFDALTGLANR
-272 TQIDACL
+272 TQIDVCL
-279 QACLQYSRLHQHP
+279 QTCLRHSKLHQQH

-302 FKVVN
+302 FKIVN
-307 DTWGHHM
+307 DTWGHHI

-319 IASTQRIY
+319 ISSTQRIY
-327 TCLDD
+327 NCLED

-341 DEFML
+341 DEFIL
-346 LVPNSGREA
+346 LVPNSNREA
-355 ISNLLARIANVIK
+355 ISVLMTRIASAVK
-368 EPFTLCGHSLRVSL
+368 EPFTLFGHTIRVSL
-382 SAGSSIYPE
+382 SAGSSLYPE
-391 HGATL
+391 HGSTL

-404 MAMYHVKQAGR
+404 TAMYHVKQAGR

-432 PTFLQELSQAIE
+432 PTFLQELSQALE

-453 PKYTTGDHTL
+453 PKYTAGDRSL

-473 HPERGMLLP
+473 HPERGILLP

-497 VGDWVIHQAC
+497 VGTWVLQQAC
-507 FQLHQW
+507 SQLYQW
-513 ASQGHSQW
+513 KSQGHTEWS
-521 TLAVNLS
+521 LAVNLS
-528 SAQFE
+528 PAQFE
-533 QHDIVDI
+533 QPDIVDI
-540 VCNALAQYQLSPTQ
+540 VCNALAQYQLSPAH

-566 NLKHSVDVLNAFS
+566 NLKRSVEVLNAF
-579 ALGITISIDDFG
+579 ADLGITVSIDDFG

-637 MNMCVVAEGI
+637 MNMRVVAEGI
-647 ETHEQEI
+647 ETQEQET
-654 LLTQMGCRVLQG
+654 LLTQMGCGVLQG
-666 FLFAKPLPAHQ
+666 FLYAKPLPAHKIYDLIQ
-677 IHELMHTES
+677 TENATK
-686 SVKPILAAQALSH
+686 VKPTVQPLSH
-699 QESISCETEK
+699 RQSIT
-709 EILVASRSAT
+709 L

>member
-32 VAISSRRESTFW
+32 VAISNRRESTFW
-44 RLSGGATLGLGI
+44 RLSGGATLGMGI

-70 MSINYHFVLTAC
+70 MPINYHFSLTAF
-82 SFLIALVSATFAIN
+82 SFLIALISATLAIN
-96 IAISGQTLSTK
+96 IAISGQTLSTR
-107 RLVVATSLLSIGV
+107 RLIVATSLLSTGV
-120 VAMHYVGM
+120 VTMHYVGM
-128 AAIIEHV
+128 VAIVEHV
-135 AIIWDRRLILLSVVI
+135 AIRWQFSLILLSVVI
-150 AVVASGVGLWLAF
+150 AIIASGIGLWLAF

-172 LINRLIAALIMAL
+172 LINRLIAALVMAL

-195 SAATFT
+195 GAATFT
-201 HVTHTAH
+201 HFGHTADD
-208 EGISTLELS
+208 GLSTLELS
-217 IWVSAITMVI
+217 IWVCAVTLVI

-238 AQLRTSRLADNLHQL
+238 SQLRTSRLADNLHQL

-260 VHFDPLTGLANR
+260 VHFDALTGLANR
-272 TQIDACL
+272 TQIDVCL
-279 QACLQYSRLHQHP
+279 QTCLRHSKLHQQH

-302 FKVVN
+302 FKIVN
-307 DTWGHHM
+307 DTWGHHI

-319 IASTQRIY
+319 ISSTQRIY
-327 TCLDD
+327 NCLED

-341 DEFML
+341 DEFIL
-346 LVPNSGREA
+346 LVPNSNREA
-355 ISNLLARIANVIK
+355 ISVLMTRIASAVK
-368 EPFTLCGHSLRVSL
+368 EPFTLFGHTIRVSL
-382 SAGSSIYPE
+382 SAGSSLYPE
-391 HGATL
+391 HGSTL

-404 MAMYHVKQAGR
+404 TAMYHVKQAGR

-432 PTFLQELSQAIE
+432 PTFLQELSQALE

-453 PKYTTGDHTL
+453 PKYTAGDRSL

-473 HPERGMLLP
+473 HPERGILLP

-497 VGDWVIHQAC
+497 VGTWVLQQAC
-507 FQLHQW
+507 GQLYQW
-513 ASQGHSQW
+513 KSQGHTEW

-528 SAQFE
+528 PAQFE
-533 QHDIVDI
+533 QPDIVDI
-540 VCNALAQYQLSPTQ
+540 VCNALAQYQLSPAH

-566 NLKHSVDVLNAFS
+566 NLKRSVEVLNAF
-579 ALGITISIDDFG
+579 ADLGITVSIDDFG

-637 MNMCVVAEGI
+637 MNMRVVAEGI
-647 ETHEQEI
+647 ETQEQET
-654 LLTQMGCRVLQG
+654 LLTQMGCGVLQG
-666 FLFAKPLPAHQ
+666 FLYAKPLPAHKIYDLIQ
-677 IHELMHTES
+677 TENATK
-686 SVKPILAAQALSH
+686 VKPTVQPLSH
-699 QESISCETEK
+699 RQSIT
-709 EILVASRSAT
+709 L

>member
-1 MLHVS
+1 MGSKMLHVS

-32 VAISSRRESTFW
+32 VAISNRRESTFW
-44 RLSGGATLGLGI
+44 RLSGGATLGMGI

-70 MSINYHFVLTAC
+70 MPINYHFSLTAF
-82 SFLIALVSATFAIN
+82 SFLIALISATLAIN
-96 IAISGQTLSTK
+96 IAISGQTLSAR
-107 RLVVATSLLSIGV
+107 RLIVATSLLSTGV
-120 VAMHYVGM
+120 VTMHYVGM
-128 AAIIEHV
+128 VAIVEHV
-135 AIIWDRRLILLSVVI
+135 AIRWQFSLILLSVVI
-150 AVVASGVGLWLAF
+150 AIIASGIGLWLAF
-163 HLRQNTRRA
+163 HLQQNTRRA
-172 LINRLIAALIMAL
+172 LINRLIAALVMAL

-195 SAATFT
+195 GAATFT
-201 HVTHTAH
+201 HFGHTAH
-208 EGISTLELS
+208 DGLSTLELS
-217 IWVSAITMVI
+217 IWVCAVTLVI

-238 AQLRTSRLADNLHQL
+238 SQLRTSRLADNLHQL

-260 VHFDPLTGLANR
+260 VHFDALTGLANR
-272 TQIDACL
+272 TQIDVCL
-279 QACLQYSRLHQHP
+279 QTCLRHSKLHQQH

-302 FKVVN
+302 FKIVN
-307 DTWGHHM
+307 DTWGHHI

-319 IASTQRIY
+319 ISSTQRIY
-327 TCLDD
+327 NCLED

-341 DEFML
+341 DEFIL
-346 LVPNSGREA
+346 LVPNSNREA
-355 ISNLLARIANVIK
+355 ISVLMTRIASAVK
-368 EPFTLCGHSLRVSL
+368 EPFTLFGHTIRVSL
-382 SAGSSIYPE
+382 SAGSSLYPE
-391 HGATL
+391 HGSTL

-404 MAMYHVKQAGR
+404 TAMYHVKQAGR

-432 PTFLQELSQAIE
+432 PTFLQELSQALE

-453 PKYTTGDHTL
+453 PKYTAGDRSL

-473 HPERGMLLP
+473 HPERGILLP

-497 VGDWVIHQAC
+497 VGTWVLQQAC
-507 FQLHQW
+507 GQLYQW
-513 ASQGHSQW
+513 KSQGHTEW

-528 SAQFE
+528 PAQFE
-533 QHDIVDI
+533 QPDIVDI
-540 VCNALAQYQLSPTQ
+540 VCNALAQYQLSPAH

-566 NLKHSVDVLNAFS
+566 NLKRSVEVLNAF
-579 ALGITISIDDFG
+579 ADLGITVSIDDFG

-605 RELKIDRIFVKDIS
+605 RELKIDRIFVKEIS

-637 MNMCVVAEGI
+637 MNMRVVAEGI
-647 ETHEQEI
+647 ETQEQET
-654 LLTQMGCRVLQG
+654 LLTQMGCGVLQG
-666 FLFAKPLPAHQ
+666 FLYAKPLPAHKIYDLIQ
-677 IHELMHTES
+677 TENATK
-686 SVKPILAAQALSH
+686 VKPTVQPLSH
-699 QESISCETEK
+699 RQSIT
-709 EILVASRSAT
+709 L

>member
-1 MLHVS
+1 MLNVS

-32 VAISSRRESTFW
+32 VAISNRRESTFW
-44 RLSGGATLGLGI
+44 RLSGGATLGMGI

-70 MSINYHFVLTAC
+70 MPINYHFSLTAF
-82 SFLIALVSATFAIN
+82 SFFIALISATLAIN
-96 IAISGQTLSTK
+96 IAISGNTLSTK
-107 RLVVATSLLSIGV
+107 RLVVATGILSAGV
-120 VAMHYVGM
+120 VTMHYVGM
-128 AAIIEHV
+128 YAIIEHV
-135 AIIWDRRLILLSVVI
+135 AILWSHSLILLSVMI
-150 AVVASGVGLWLAF
+150 AIVASGVDLWLAF

-172 LINRLIAALIMAL
+172 LFNRLVAALIMAL

-195 SAATFT
+195 GAATFT
-201 HVTHTAH
+201 HFGHTVH
-208 EGISTLELS
+208 NGLSTLELS
-217 IWVSAITMVI
+217 VWVCAVTLVI

-232 VISMVD
+232 VVSMVD
-238 AQLRTSRLADNLHQL
+238 SQLRTSRLADNLHQL

-260 VHFDPLTGLANR
+260 VHFDALTGLANR

-279 QACLQYSRLHQHP
+279 QACLQHSKLHQHQ
-292 FALVFIDLDR
+292 FALVFIDIDR

-307 DTWGHHM
+307 DTWGHHI

-327 TCLDD
+327 SCLDD

-341 DEFML
+341 DEFIL
-346 LVPNSGREA
+346 LVPDCNKETITA
-355 ISNLLARIANVIK
+355 LLTRIAAAIGD
-368 EPFTLCGHSLRVSL
+368 PFTLFGYTIRVSL

-391 HGATL
+391 HGSTL

-421 TPEMEAIADTP
+421 SPKMEAIADTP
-432 PTFLQELSQAIE
+432 PTFLQELSQALE
-444 RNQFELWYQ
+444 HDQFELWYQ
-453 PKYTTGDHTL
+453 PKYTAGDHSL

-497 VGDWVIHQAC
+497 VGKWVIQQAC
-507 FQLHQW
+507 QQLHQW
-513 ASQGHSQW
+513 KLQGHAEW

-528 SAQFE
+528 PSQFE
-533 QHDIVDI
+533 QHDIVDV
-540 VCNALAQYQLSPTQ
+540 VCSALAQYQLSPAY

-566 NLKHSVDVLNAFS
+566 NLKRSAEVLNAFS
-579 ALGITISIDDFG
+579 ALGITVSIDDFG

-605 RELKIDRIFVKDIS
+605 RELKIDRVFVKDIN

-637 MNMCVVAEGI
+637 MNMQVVAEGI
-647 ETHEQEI
+647 ETQEQEI
-654 LLTQMGCRVLQG
+654 LLTQMGCGVLQG

-677 IHELMHTES
+677 IHELIPTES
-686 SVKPILAAQALSH
+686 NIKQQRIVQSLSP
-699 QESISCETEK
+699 QQSIT
-709 EILVASRSAT
+709 L

>member
-1 MLHVS
+1 MGSKMLHVS

-44 RLSGGATLGLGI
+44 RLSGGATLGMGI

-70 MSINYHFVLTAC
+70 MPINYHFSLTAF
-82 SFLIALVSATFAIN
+82 SFLIALISATLAIN
-96 IAISGQTLSTK
+96 IAISGQTLSTR
-107 RLVVATSLLSIGV
+107 RLIVATSLLSTGV
-120 VAMHYVGM
+120 VTMHYVGM
-128 AAIIEHV
+128 VAIVEHV
-135 AIIWDRRLILLSVVI
+135 AIRWQFSLILLSVVI
-150 AVVASGVGLWLAF
+150 AIIASGIGLWLAF

-172 LINRLIAALIMAL
+172 LINRLIAALVMAL

-195 SAATFT
+195 GAATFT
-201 HVTHTAH
+201 HFGHTAH
-208 EGISTLELS
+208 DGLSTLELS
-217 IWVSAITMVI
+217 IWVCAVTLVI

-238 AQLRTSRLADNLHQL
+238 SQLRTSRLADNLHQL

-260 VHFDPLTGLANR
+260 VHFDALTGLANR
-272 TQIDACL
+272 TQIDVCL
-279 QACLQYSRLHQHP
+279 QTCLRHSKLYQQH

-302 FKVVN
+302 FKIVN
-307 DTWGHHM
+307 DTWGHHI

-319 IASTQRIY
+319 ISSTQRIY
-327 TCLDD
+327 NCLED

-341 DEFML
+341 DEFIL
-346 LVPNSGREA
+346 LVPNSNREA
-355 ISNLLARIANVIK
+355 ISVLMTRIASAVK
-368 EPFTLCGHSLRVSL
+368 EPFTLFGHTIRVSL
-382 SAGSSIYPE
+382 SAGSSLYPE
-391 HGATL
+391 HGSTL

-404 MAMYHVKQAGR
+404 TAMYHVKQAGR

-432 PTFLQELSQAIE
+432 PTFLQELSQALE

-453 PKYTTGDHTL
+453 PKYTAGDRSL

-473 HPERGMLLP
+473 HPERGILLP

-497 VGDWVIHQAC
+497 VGTWVLQQAC
-507 FQLHQW
+507 GQLYQW
-513 ASQGHSQW
+513 KSQGHTEW

-528 SAQFE
+528 PAQFE
-533 QHDIVDI
+533 QPDIVDI
-540 VCNALAQYQLSPTQ
+540 VCNALAQYQLSPAH

-566 NLKHSVDVLNAFS
+566 NLKRSVEVLNAF
-579 ALGITISIDDFG
+579 ADLGITVSIDDFG

-619 ENSKNT
+619 ENDKNT

-637 MNMCVVAEGI
+637 MNMRVVAEGI
-647 ETHEQEI
+647 ETQEQET
-654 LLTQMGCRVLQG
+654 LLTQMGCGVLQG
-666 FLFAKPLPAHQ
+666 FLYAKPLPAHK
-677 IHELMHTES
+677 IYELIQTENATK
-686 SVKPILAAQALSH
+686 VKPTVQPLSH
-699 QESISCETEK
+699 RQSIT
-709 EILVASRSAT
+709 L

>member
-1 MLHVS
+1 MGSKMLHVS

-44 RLSGGATLGLGI
+44 RLSGGATLGMGI

-70 MSINYHFVLTAC
+70 MPINYHFSLTAF
-82 SFLIALVSATFAIN
+82 SFLIALISATLAIN
-96 IAISGQTLSTK
+96 IAISGQTLSTR
-107 RLVVATSLLSIGV
+107 RLIVATSLLSTGV

-128 AAIIEHV
+128 VAIVEHV
-135 AIIWDRRLILLSVVI
+135 AIRWQFSLILLSVVI
-150 AVVASGVGLWLAF
+150 AIIASGIGLWLAF

-172 LINRLIAALIMAL
+172 LINRLIAALVMAL

-195 SAATFT
+195 GAATFT
-201 HVTHTAH
+201 HFGHTAH
-208 EGISTLELS
+208 DGLSTLELS
-217 IWVSAITMVI
+217 IWVCAITLVI

-238 AQLRTSRLADNLHQL
+238 SQLRTSRLADNLHQL

-260 VHFDPLTGLANR
+260 VHFDALTGLANR

-279 QACLQYSRLHQHP
+279 QTCLRHSKLHQQH

-302 FKVVN
+302 FKIVN
-307 DTWGHHM
+307 DTWGHHI

-319 IASTQRIY
+319 IASTQRVY
-327 TCLDD
+327 SCLDD

-341 DEFML
+341 DEFIL
-346 LVPNSGREA
+346 LVPNSNREA
-355 ISNLLARIANVIK
+355 ISVLMTRIASAVK
-368 EPFTLCGHSLRVSL
+368 EPFTLFGHTIRVSL
-382 SAGSSIYPE
+382 SAGSSLYPE
-391 HGATL
+391 HGSTL

-404 MAMYHVKQAGR
+404 TAMYHVKQAGR

-432 PTFLQELSQAIE
+432 PTFLQELSQALE

-453 PKYTTGDHTL
+453 PKYTAGDHSL

-473 HPERGMLLP
+473 HPERGILLP

-497 VGDWVIHQAC
+497 VGTWVLQQAC
-507 FQLHQW
+507 RQLYQW
-513 ASQGHSQW
+513 KSQGHTEW

-528 SAQFE
+528 PAQFE
-533 QHDIVDI
+533 QPDIVDI
-540 VCNALAQYQLSPTQ
+540 VCNALAQYQLSPAH

-566 NLKHSVDVLNAFS
+566 NLKRSVEVLNAF
-579 ALGITISIDDFG
+579 ADLGITVSIDDFG

-647 ETHEQEI
+647 ETQEQET
-654 LLTQMGCRVLQG
+654 LLTQMGCGVLQG
-666 FLFAKPLPAHQ
+666 FLYAKPLPAHK
-677 IHELMHTES
+677 IYELIQTENATK
-686 SVKPILAAQALSH
+686 VKPTVQPLSH
-699 QESISCETEK
+699 RQSIT
-709 EILVASRSAT
+709 L

>member
-1 MLHVS
+1 MGSKMLHVS

-44 RLSGGATLGLGI
+44 RLSGGATLGMGI

-70 MSINYHFVLTAC
+70 MPINYHFSLTAF
-82 SFLIALVSATFAIN
+82 SFLIALISATLAIN
-96 IAISGQTLSTK
+96 IAISGQTLSTR
-107 RLVVATSLLSIGV
+107 RLIVATSLLSTGV
-120 VAMHYVGM
+120 VTMHYVGM
-128 AAIIEHV
+128 VAIVEHV
-135 AIIWDRRLILLSVVI
+135 AIRWQFSLILLSVVI
-150 AVVASGVGLWLAF
+150 AIIASGIGLWLAF

-172 LINRLIAALIMAL
+172 LINRLIAALVMAL

-195 SAATFT
+195 GAATFT
-201 HVTHTAH
+201 HFGHTAH
-208 EGISTLELS
+208 DGLSTLELS
-217 IWVSAITMVI
+217 IWVCAVTLVI

-238 AQLRTSRLADNLHQL
+238 SQLRTSRLADNLHQL

-260 VHFDPLTGLANR
+260 VHFDALTGLANR
-272 TQIDACL
+272 TQIDVCL
-279 QACLQYSRLHQHP
+279 QTCLRHSKLHQQH

-302 FKVVN
+302 FKIVN
-307 DTWGHHM
+307 DTWGHHI

-319 IASTQRIY
+319 ISSTQRIY
-327 TCLDD
+327 NCLED

-341 DEFML
+341 DEFIL
-346 LVPNSGREA
+346 LVPNSNREA
-355 ISNLLARIANVIK
+355 ISVLMTRIASAVK
-368 EPFTLCGHSLRVSL
+368 EPFTLFGHTIRVSL
-382 SAGSSIYPE
+382 SAGSSLYPE
-391 HGATL
+391 HGSTL

-404 MAMYHVKQAGR
+404 TAMYHVKQAGR

-432 PTFLQELSQAIE
+432 PTFLQELSQALE

-453 PKYTTGDHTL
+453 PKYTAGDHSL

-473 HPERGMLLP
+473 HPERGILLP

-497 VGDWVIHQAC
+497 VGTWVLQQAC
-507 FQLHQW
+507 GQLYQW
-513 ASQGHSQW
+513 KSQGHTEW

-528 SAQFE
+528 PAQFE
-533 QHDIVDI
+533 QPDIVDI
-540 VCNALAQYQLSPTQ
+540 VCNALAQYQLSPAH

-566 NLKHSVDVLNAFS
+566 NLKRSVEVLNAF
-579 ALGITISIDDFG
+579 ADLGITVSIDDFG

-637 MNMCVVAEGI
+637 MNMRVVAEGI
-647 ETHEQEI
+647 ETQEQET
-654 LLTQMGCRVLQG
+654 LLTQMGCGVLQG
-666 FLFAKPLPAHQ
+666 FLYAKPLPAHKIYDLIQ
-677 IHELMHTES
+677 TENATK
-686 SVKPILAAQALSH
+686 VKPTVQPLSH
-699 QESISCETEK
+699 RQSIT
-709 EILVASRSAT
+709 L

>member
-1 MLHVS
+1 MGSKMLHVS

-32 VAISSRRESTFW
+32 VAISNRRESTFW
-44 RLSGGATLGLGI
+44 RLSGGATLGMGI

-70 MSINYHFVLTAC
+70 MPINYHFSLTAF
-82 SFLIALVSATFAIN
+82 SFLIALISATLAIN
-96 IAISGQTLSTK
+96 IAISGQTLSTR
-107 RLVVATSLLSIGV
+107 RLIVATSLLSTGV
-120 VAMHYVGM
+120 VTMHYVGM
-128 AAIIEHV
+128 VAIVEHV
-135 AIIWDRRLILLSVVI
+135 AIRWQFSLILLSVVI
-150 AVVASGVGLWLAF
+150 AIIASGIGLWLAF

-172 LINRLIAALIMAL
+172 LINRLIAALVMAL

-195 SAATFT
+195 GAATFT
-201 HVTHTAH
+201 HFGHTAH
-208 EGISTLELS
+208 DGLSTLELS
-217 IWVSAITMVI
+217 IWVCAVTLVI

-238 AQLRTSRLADNLHQL
+238 SQLRTSRLADNLHQL

-260 VHFDPLTGLANR
+260 VHFDALTGLANR
-272 TQIDACL
+272 TQIDVCL
-279 QACLQYSRLHQHP
+279 QTCLRHSKLHQQH

-302 FKVVN
+302 FKIVN
-307 DTWGHHM
+307 DTWGHHI

-319 IASTQRIY
+319 ISSTQRIY
-327 TCLDD
+327 NCLED

-341 DEFML
+341 DEFIL
-346 LVPNSGREA
+346 LVPNSNREA
-355 ISNLLARIANVIK
+355 ISVLMTRIASAVK
-368 EPFTLCGHSLRVSL
+368 EPFTLFGHTIRVSL
-382 SAGSSIYPE
+382 SAGSSLYPE
-391 HGATL
+391 HGSTL

-404 MAMYHVKQAGR
+404 TAMYHVKQAGR

-432 PTFLQELSQAIE
+432 PTFLQELSQALE

-453 PKYTTGDHTL
+453 PKYTAGDRSL

-473 HPERGMLLP
+473 HPERGILLP

-497 VGDWVIHQAC
+497 VGTWVLQQAC
-507 FQLHQW
+507 SQLYQW
-513 ASQGHSQW
+513 KSQGHTEWS
-521 TLAVNLS
+521 LAVNLS
-528 SAQFE
+528 PAQFE
-533 QHDIVDI
+533 QPDIVDI
-540 VCNALAQYQLSPTQ
+540 VCNALAQYQLSPAH

-566 NLKHSVDVLNAFS
+566 NLKRSVEVLNAF
-579 ALGITISIDDFG
+579 ADLGITVSIDDFG

-637 MNMCVVAEGI
+637 MNMRVVAEGI
-647 ETHEQEI
+647 ETQEQET
-654 LLTQMGCRVLQG
+654 LLTQMGCGVLQG
-666 FLFAKPLPAHQ
+666 FLYAKPLPAHKIYDLIQ
-677 IHELMHTES
+677 TENATK
-686 SVKPILAAQALSH
+686 VKPTVQPLSH
-699 QESISCETEK
+699 RQSIT
-709 EILVASRSAT
+709 L

>member
-1 MLHVS
+1 MLNVS

-32 VAISSRRESTFW
+32 VAISNRRESTFW
-44 RLSGGATLGLGI
+44 RLSGGATLGMGI

-70 MSINYHFVLTAC
+70 MPINYHFSLTAF
-82 SFLIALVSATFAIN
+82 SFFIALISATLAIN
-96 IAISGQTLSTK
+96 IAISGNTLSTK
-107 RLVVATSLLSIGV
+107 RLVVATGILSAGV
-120 VAMHYVGM
+120 VTMHYVGM
-128 AAIIEHV
+128 YAIIEHV
-135 AIIWDRRLILLSVVI
+135 AILWSHSLILLSVMI
-150 AVVASGVGLWLAF
+150 AIVASGVGLWLAF

-172 LINRLIAALIMAL
+172 LFNRLVAALIMAL

-195 SAATFT
+195 GAATFT
-201 HVTHTAH
+201 HFGHTVH
-208 EGISTLELS
+208 NGLSTLELS
-217 IWVSAITMVI
+217 VWVCAVTLVI

-232 VISMVD
+232 VVSMVD
-238 AQLRTSRLADNLHQL
+238 SQLRTSRLADNLHQL

-260 VHFDPLTGLANR
+260 VHFDALTGLANR
-272 TQIDACL
+272 THIDACL
-279 QACLQYSRLHQHP
+279 QACLQHSKLHQHQ

-307 DTWGHHM
+307 DTWGHHI

-327 TCLDD
+327 SCLDD

-341 DEFML
+341 DEFIL
-346 LVPNSGREA
+346 LVPDCNKETITA
-355 ISNLLARIANVIK
+355 LLTRIAAAIGD
-368 EPFTLCGHSLRVSL
+368 PFTLFGYTIRVSL

-391 HGATL
+391 HGSTL

-421 TPEMEAIADTP
+421 SPEMEAIADTP
-432 PTFLQELSQAIE
+432 PTFLQELSQALE
-444 RNQFELWYQ
+444 HDQFELWYQ
-453 PKYTTGDHTL
+453 PKYTAGDHSL

-497 VGDWVIHQAC
+497 VGKWVIQQAC
-507 FQLHQW
+507 QQLHQW
-513 ASQGHSQW
+513 KLQGYAEW

-528 SAQFE
+528 PSQFE
-533 QHDIVDI
+533 QHDIVDV
-540 VCNALAQYQLSPTQ
+540 VCSALAQYQLSPAY

-566 NLKHSVDVLNAFS
+566 NLKRSAEVLNAFS
-579 ALGITISIDDFG
+579 ALGITVSIDDFG

-605 RELKIDRIFVKDIS
+605 RELKIDRVFVKDIN

-637 MNMCVVAEGI
+637 MNMQVVAEGI
-647 ETHEQEI
+647 ETQEQEI
-654 LLTQMGCRVLQG
+654 LLTQMGCGVLQG

-677 IHELMHTES
+677 IHELTPTES
-686 SVKPILAAQALSH
+686 NIKQQRIVQSLSP
-699 QESISCETEK
+699 QQSIT
-709 EILVASRSAT
+709 L

>member
-1 MLHVS
+1 MGSKMLHVS

-32 VAISSRRESTFW
+32 VALSNRRESTFW
-44 RLSGGATLGLGI
+44 RLSGGATLGMGI

-70 MSINYHFVLTAC
+70 MPINYHFSLTAF
-82 SFLIALVSATFAIN
+82 SFLIALISATLAIN
-96 IAISGQTLSTK
+96 IAISGQTLSTR
-107 RLVVATSLLSIGV
+107 RLIVATSLLSTGV
-120 VAMHYVGM
+120 VTMHYVGM
-128 AAIIEHV
+128 VAIVEHV
-135 AIIWDRRLILLSVVI
+135 AIRWQFSLILLSVVI
-150 AVVASGVGLWLAF
+150 AIIASGIGLWLAF

-172 LINRLIAALIMAL
+172 LINRLIAALVMAL

-195 SAATFT
+195 GAATFT
-201 HVTHTAH
+201 HFGHTAH
-208 EGISTLELS
+208 DGLSTLELS
-217 IWVSAITMVI
+217 IWVCAVTLVI

-238 AQLRTSRLADNLHQL
+238 SQLRTSRLADNLHQL

-260 VHFDPLTGLANR
+260 VHFDALTGLANR
-272 TQIDACL
+272 TQIDVCL
-279 QACLQYSRLHQHP
+279 QTCLRHSKLHQQH

-302 FKVVN
+302 FKIVN
-307 DTWGHHM
+307 DTWGHHI

-319 IASTQRIY
+319 ISSTQRIY
-327 TCLDD
+327 NCLED

-341 DEFML
+341 DEFIL
-346 LVPNSGREA
+346 LVPNSNREA
-355 ISNLLARIANVIK
+355 ISVLMTRIASAVK
-368 EPFTLCGHSLRVSL
+368 EPFTLFGHTIRVSL
-382 SAGSSIYPE
+382 SAGSSLYPE
-391 HGATL
+391 HGSTL

-404 MAMYHVKQAGR
+404 TAMYHVKQAGR

-432 PTFLQELSQAIE
+432 PTFLQELSQALE

-453 PKYTTGDHTL
+453 PKYTAGDRSL

-473 HPERGMLLP
+473 HPERGILLP

-497 VGDWVIHQAC
+497 VGTWVLQQAC
-507 FQLHQW
+507 GQLYQW
-513 ASQGHSQW
+513 KSQGHTEW

-528 SAQFE
+528 PAQFE
-533 QHDIVDI
+533 QPDIVDI
-540 VCNALAQYQLSPTQ
+540 VCNALAQYQLSPAH

-566 NLKHSVDVLNAFS
+566 NLKRSVEVLNAF
-579 ALGITISIDDFG
+579 ADLGITVSIDDFG

-637 MNMCVVAEGI
+637 MNMRVVAEGI
-647 ETHEQEI
+647 ETQEQET
-654 LLTQMGCRVLQG
+654 LLTQMGCGVLQG
-666 FLFAKPLPAHQ
+666 FLYAKPLPAHKIYDLIQ
-677 IHELMHTES
+677 TENATK
-686 SVKPILAAQALSH
+686 VKPTVQPLSH
-699 QESISCETEK
+699 RQSIT
-709 EILVASRSAT
+709 L

>member
-6 WDPVLIGISFV
+6 WDPVLIGISFI

-32 VAISSRRESTFW
+32 VAISNRRESTFW
-44 RLSGGATLGLGI
+44 RLSGGATLGMGI

-70 MSINYHFVLTAC
+70 MPINYHFSLTAF
-82 SFLIALVSATFAIN
+82 SFLIALISATLAIN
-96 IAISGQTLSTK
+96 IAISGQTLSTR
-107 RLVVATSLLSIGV
+107 RLIVATSLLSTGV
-120 VAMHYVGM
+120 VTMHYVGM
-128 AAIIEHV
+128 VAIVEHV
-135 AIIWDRRLILLSVVI
+135 AIRWQFSLILLSVVI
-150 AVVASGVGLWLAF
+150 AIIASGIGLWLAF

-172 LINRLIAALIMAL
+172 LINRLIAALVMAL

-195 SAATFT
+195 GAATFT
-201 HVTHTAH
+201 HFGHTAH
-208 EGISTLELS
+208 DGLSTLELS
-217 IWVSAITMVI
+217 IWVCAVTLVI

-238 AQLRTSRLADNLHQL
+238 SQLRTSRLADNLHQL

-260 VHFDPLTGLANR
+260 VHFDALTGLANR
-272 TQIDACL
+272 TQIDVCL
-279 QACLQYSRLHQHP
+279 QTCLRHSKLHQQH

-302 FKVVN
+302 FKIVN
-307 DTWGHHM
+307 DTWGHHI

-319 IASTQRIY
+319 ISSTQRIY
-327 TCLDD
+327 NCLED

-341 DEFML
+341 DEFIL
-346 LVPNSGREA
+346 LVPNSNREA
-355 ISNLLARIANVIK
+355 ISVLMTRIASAVK
-368 EPFTLCGHSLRVSL
+368 EPFTLFGHTIRVSL
-382 SAGSSIYPE
+382 SAGSSLYPE
-391 HGATL
+391 HGSTL

-404 MAMYHVKQAGR
+404 TAMYHVKQAGR

-432 PTFLQELSQAIE
+432 PTFLQELSQALE

-453 PKYTTGDHTL
+453 PKYTAGDRSL

-473 HPERGMLLP
+473 HPERGILLP

-497 VGDWVIHQAC
+497 VGTWVLQQAC
-507 FQLHQW
+507 GQLYQW
-513 ASQGHSQW
+513 KSQGHTEW

-528 SAQFE
+528 PAQFE
-533 QHDIVDI
+533 QPDIVDI
-540 VCNALAQYQLSPTQ
+540 VCNALAQYQLSPAH

-566 NLKHSVDVLNAFS
+566 NLKRSVEVLNAF
-579 ALGITISIDDFG
+579 ADLGITVSIDDFG

-637 MNMCVVAEGI
+637 MNMRVVAEGI
-647 ETHEQEI
+647 ETQEQET
-654 LLTQMGCRVLQG
+654 LLTQMGCGVLQG
-666 FLFAKPLPAHQ
+666 FLYAKPLPAHKIYDLIQ
-677 IHELMHTES
+677 TENATK
-686 SVKPILAAQALSH
+686 VKPTVQPLSRR
-699 QESISCETEK
+699 QSIT
-709 EILVASRSAT
+709 L

>member
-1 MLHVS
+1 MGSKMLHVS

-44 RLSGGATLGLGI
+44 RLSGGATLGMGI

-70 MSINYHFVLTAC
+70 MPINYHFSLTAF
-82 SFLIALVSATFAIN
+82 SFLIALISATLAIN

-107 RLVVATSLLSIGV
+107 RLIIATSLLSTGV
-120 VAMHYVGM
+120 VTMHYVGM
-128 AAIIEHV
+128 VAIVEHV
-135 AIIWDRRLILLSVVI
+135 AIRWQFSLILLSVVI
-150 AVVASGVGLWLAF
+150 AIIASGIGLWLAF

-172 LINRLIAALIMAL
+172 LINRLIAALVMAL

-195 SAATFT
+195 GAATFT
-201 HVTHTAH
+201 HFGHTAH
-208 EGISTLELS
+208 DGLSTLELS
-217 IWVSAITMVI
+217 IWVCAITLVI

-238 AQLRTSRLADNLHQL
+238 SQLRTSRLADNLHQL

-260 VHFDPLTGLANR
+260 IHFDALTGLANR

-279 QACLQYSRLHQHP
+279 QTCLRHSKLHQQH

-302 FKVVN
+302 FKIVN
-307 DTWGHHM
+307 DTWGHHI

-319 IASTQRIY
+319 ISSTQRIY
-327 TCLDD
+327 SCLDD

-341 DEFML
+341 DEFIL
-346 LVPNSGREA
+346 LVPNSNREA
-355 ISNLLARIANVIK
+355 ISVLMTRIASAVK
-368 EPFTLCGHSLRVSL
+368 EPFTLFGHTIRVSL
-382 SAGSSIYPE
+382 SAGSSLYPE
-391 HGATL
+391 HGSTL

-404 MAMYHVKQAGR
+404 TAMYHVKQAGR

-421 TPEMEAIADTP
+421 SPEMEAIADTP
-432 PTFLQELSQAIE
+432 PTFLQKLSQALE

-453 PKYTTGDHTL
+453 PKYTAGDHSL

-473 HPERGMLLP
+473 HPERGVLLP

-497 VGDWVIHQAC
+497 VGTWVLQQAC
-507 FQLHQW
+507 RQLYQW
-513 ASQGHSQW
+513 KSQGHTEW

-528 SAQFE
+528 PAQFE
-533 QHDIVDI
+533 QPDIVDI
-540 VCNALAQYQLSPTQ
+540 VCNALAQYQLSPAH

-566 NLKHSVDVLNAFS
+566 NLKRSVEVLNAF
-579 ALGITISIDDFG
+579 ADLGITVSIDDFG

-647 ETHEQEI
+647 ETQEQET
-654 LLTQMGCRVLQG
+654 LLTQMGCGVLQG
-666 FLFAKPLPAHQ
+666 FLYAKPLPAHK
-677 IHELMHTES
+677 IYELIQTENATK
-686 SVKPILAAQALSH
+686 VKPTVQPLSH
-699 QESISCETEK
+699 RQSIT
-709 EILVASRSAT
+709 L

>member
-1 MLHVS
+1 MGSKMLHVS
-6 WDPVLIGISFV
+6 WDPVLIGISFI

-44 RLSGGATLGLGI
+44 RLSGGATLGMGI

-70 MSINYHFVLTAC
+70 LPINYHFSLTAF
-82 SFLIALVSATFAIN
+82 SFLIALISATLAIN
-96 IAISGQTLSTK
+96 IAISGQTLSTR
-107 RLVVATSLLSIGV
+107 RLIVATSLLSTGV
-120 VAMHYVGM
+120 VTMHYVGM
-128 AAIIEHV
+128 VAIVEHV
-135 AIIWDRRLILLSVVI
+135 AIRWQISLILLSVVI
-150 AVVASGVGLWLAF
+150 AIIASGIGLWLAF

-172 LINRLIAALIMAL
+172 LINRLIAALVMAL

-195 SAATFT
+195 GAATFT
-201 HVTHTAH
+201 HFGHTAH
-208 EGISTLELS
+208 DGLSTLELS
-217 IWVSAITMVI
+217 IWVCAVTLVI

-238 AQLRTSRLADNLHQL
+238 SQLRTSRLADNLHQL

-260 VHFDPLTGLANR
+260 VHFDALTGLANR

-279 QACLQYSRLHQHP
+279 QTCLRHSKLHQEH

-302 FKVVN
+302 FKIVN
-307 DTWGHHM
+307 DTWGHHI

-327 TCLDD
+327 SCLDD

-341 DEFML
+341 DEFIL
-346 LVPNSGREA
+346 LVPNSNREA
-355 ISNLLARIANVIK
+355 ISVLMTRIASAVK
-368 EPFTLCGHSLRVSL
+368 EPFTLFGHTIRVSL
-382 SAGSSIYPE
+382 SAGSCLYPE
-391 HGATL
+391 HGSTL

-404 MAMYHVKQAGR
+404 TAMYHVKQAGR

-432 PTFLQELSQAIE
+432 PTFLQELSQALE

-453 PKYTTGDHTL
+453 PKYTAGDHSL

-473 HPERGMLLP
+473 HPERGILLP
-482 AEFLPALEETGLIIP
+482 TEFLPALEETGLIIP
-497 VGDWVIHQAC
+497 VGTWVLQQAC
-507 FQLHQW
+507 RQLYQW
-513 ASQGHSQW
+513 KSQGHTEW

-528 SAQFE
+528 PAQFE
-533 QHDIVDI
+533 QPDIVDI
-540 VCNALAQYQLSPTQ
+540 VCNALAQYQLSPAH

-561 STALK
+561 SMALK
-566 NLKHSVDVLNAFS
+566 NLKRSMEVLNAF
-579 ALGITISIDDFG
+579 ADLGITVSIDDFG

-647 ETHEQEI
+647 ETQEQET
-654 LLTQMGCRVLQG
+654 LLTQMGCGVLQG
-666 FLFAKPLPAHQ
+666 FLYAKPLPAHKVY
-677 IHELMHTES
+677 ELIQTENTTK
-686 SVKPILAAQALSH
+686 VKPTVQPLSH
-699 QESISCETEK
+699 RQSIT
-709 EILVASRSAT
+709 L

>member
-1 MLHVS
+1 MGSKMLHVS

-44 RLSGGATLGLGI
+44 RLSGGATLGMGI

-70 MSINYHFVLTAC
+70 MPINYHFSLTAF
-82 SFLIALVSATFAIN
+82 SFLIALISATLAIN
-96 IAISGQTLSTK
+96 IAISGQTLSTR
-107 RLVVATSLLSIGV
+107 RLIVATSLLSTGV

-128 AAIIEHV
+128 V
-135 AIIWDRRLILLSVVI
+135 AIVEYVAIRWQFSLILLSVVI
-150 AVVASGVGLWLAF
+150 AIIASGIGLWLAF

-172 LINRLIAALIMAL
+172 LINRLIAALVMAL

-195 SAATFT
+195 GAATFT
-201 HVTHTAH
+201 HFGHTAH
-208 EGISTLELS
+208 DGLSTLELS
-217 IWVSAITMVI
+217 IWVCAVTLVI
-227 LGIML
+227 LGLML

-238 AQLRTSRLADNLHQL
+238 SQLRTSRLADNLHQL

-260 VHFDPLTGLANR
+260 VHFDALTGLANR

-279 QACLQYSRLHQHP
+279 QTCLRHSKLHQQH

-302 FKVVN
+302 FKIVN
-307 DTWGHHM
+307 DTWGHHI

-319 IASTQRIY
+319 ISSTQRIY
-327 TCLDD
+327 SCLDD

-341 DEFML
+341 DEFIL
-346 LVPNSGREA
+346 LVPNSNREA
-355 ISNLLARIANVIK
+355 ISVLMTRIASAVK
-368 EPFTLCGHSLRVSL
+368 EPFTLFGHTIRVSL
-382 SAGSSIYPE
+382 SAGSSLYPE
-391 HGATL
+391 HGSTL

-404 MAMYHVKQAGR
+404 TAMYHVKQAGR

-421 TPEMEAIADTP
+421 SPEMEAIADTP
-432 PTFLQELSQAIE
+432 PTFLQELSQALE
-444 RNQFELWYQ
+444 LNQFELWYQ
-453 PKYTTGDHTL
+453 PKYTAGDHSL

-473 HPERGMLLP
+473 HPERGVLLP

-497 VGDWVIHQAC
+497 VGTWVLQQAC
-507 FQLHQW
+507 RQLYQW
-513 ASQGHSQW
+513 KSQGHTEW

-528 SAQFE
+528 PAQFE
-533 QHDIVDI
+533 QPDIVDI
-540 VCNALAQYQLSPTQ
+540 VCNALAQYQLSPAH

-566 NLKHSVDVLNAFS
+566 NLKRSVEVLNAF
-579 ALGITISIDDFG
+579 ADLGITVSIDDFG

-647 ETHEQEI
+647 ETQEQEA
-654 LLTQMGCRVLQG
+654 LLTQMGCGVLQG
-666 FLFAKPLPAHQ
+666 FLYAKPLPAHK
-677 IHELMHTES
+677 IYELIQTENATK
-686 SVKPILAAQALSH
+686 VKPTVQPLSH
-699 QESISCETEK
+699 RQSIT
-709 EILVASRSAT
+709 L

>member
-1 MLHVS
+1 MGSKMLHVS

-44 RLSGGATLGLGI
+44 RLSGGATLGMGI

-70 MSINYHFVLTAC
+70 MPINYHFSLTAF
-82 SFLIALVSATFAIN
+82 SFLIALISATLAIN
-96 IAISGQTLSTK
+96 IAISGQTLSTR
-107 RLVVATSLLSIGV
+107 RLIVATSLLSTGV

-128 AAIIEHV
+128 VAIVEHV
-135 AIIWDRRLILLSVVI
+135 AIRWQFSLILLSVAI
-150 AVVASGVGLWLAF
+150 AIIASGIGLWLAF

-172 LINRLIAALIMAL
+172 LINRLIAALVMAL

-195 SAATFT
+195 GAATFT
-201 HVTHTAH
+201 HFGHTAH
-208 EGISTLELS
+208 DGLSTLELS
-217 IWVSAITMVI
+217 IWVCAVTLVI

-238 AQLRTSRLADNLHQL
+238 SQLRTSRLADNLHQL

-260 VHFDPLTGLANR
+260 VHFDALTGLANR

-279 QACLQYSRLHQHP
+279 QTCLRHSKLHQQH

-302 FKVVN
+302 FKIVN
-307 DTWGHHM
+307 DTWGHHI

-319 IASTQRIY
+319 IASTKRIY
-327 TCLDD
+327 SCLDD

-341 DEFML
+341 DEFIL
-346 LVPNSGREA
+346 LVPNSNREA
-355 ISNLLARIANVIK
+355 ISALMTHIASAVK
-368 EPFTLCGHSLRVSL
+368 ESFTLFGHTIRVSL
-382 SAGSSIYPE
+382 SAGSSLYPE
-391 HGATL
+391 HGSTL

-404 MAMYHVKQAGR
+404 TAMYHVKQAGR

-432 PTFLQELSQAIE
+432 PTFLQELSQALE

-453 PKYTTGDHTL
+453 PKYTAGDHSL

-473 HPERGMLLP
+473 HPERGILLP

-497 VGDWVIHQAC
+497 VGTWVLQQAC
-507 FQLHQW
+507 RQLYQW
-513 ASQGHSQW
+513 KSQGYTQW

-528 SAQFE
+528 PAQFE
-533 QHDIVDI
+533 QPDIVDI
-540 VCNALAQYQLSPTQ
+540 VCNALTQYQLSPAH

-566 NLKHSVDVLNAFS
+566 NLKRSVEVLNAF
-579 ALGITISIDDFG
+579 ADLGITVSIDDFG

-647 ETHEQEI
+647 ETQEQET
-654 LLTQMGCRVLQG
+654 LLTQMGCGVLQG
-666 FLFAKPLPAHQ
+666 FLYAKPLPAHK
-677 IHELMHTES
+677 IYELIQTENATT
-686 SVKPILAAQALSH
+686 VKPTVQPLSH
-699 QESISCETEK
+699 RQSIT
-709 EILVASRSAT
+709 L

>member
-1 MLHVS
+1 MGSKMLHVS

-32 VAISSRRESTFW
+32 VAISSRRKSTFW
-44 RLSGGATLGLGI
+44 RLSGGATLGMGI

-70 MSINYHFVLTAC
+70 MPINYHFSLTAF
-82 SFLIALVSATFAIN
+82 SFLIALISATLAIN
-96 IAISGQTLSTK
+96 IAISGQTLSTR
-107 RLVVATSLLSIGV
+107 RLIVATSLLSTGV
-120 VAMHYVGM
+120 VTMHYVGM
-128 AAIIEHV
+128 VAIVEHV
-135 AIIWDRRLILLSVVI
+135 AIRWQFSLILLSVVI
-150 AVVASGVGLWLAF
+150 AIIASGIGLWLAF

-172 LINRLIAALIMAL
+172 LINRLIAALVMAL

-195 SAATFT
+195 GAATFT
-201 HVTHTAH
+201 HFGHTAH
-208 EGISTLELS
+208 DGLSTLELS
-217 IWVSAITMVI
+217 IWVCAVTLVI

-238 AQLRTSRLADNLHQL
+238 SQLRTSRLADNLHQL

-260 VHFDPLTGLANR
+260 VHFDALTGLANR
-272 TQIDACL
+272 TQIDVCL
-279 QACLQYSRLHQHP
+279 QTCLRHSKLYQQH

-302 FKVVN
+302 FKIVN
-307 DTWGHHM
+307 DTWGHHI

-319 IASTQRIY
+319 ISSTQRIY
-327 TCLDD
+327 SCLDD

-341 DEFML
+341 DEFIL
-346 LVPNSGREA
+346 LVPNSNREA
-355 ISNLLARIANVIK
+355 ISVLMTRIASAVK
-368 EPFTLCGHSLRVSL
+368 EPFTLFGHTIRVSL
-382 SAGSSIYPE
+382 SAGSSLYPE
-391 HGATL
+391 HGSTL

-404 MAMYHVKQAGR
+404 TAMYHVKQAGR

-432 PTFLQELSQAIE
+432 PTFLQELSQALE

-453 PKYTTGDHTL
+453 PKYTAGDHSL

-473 HPERGMLLP
+473 HPERGILLP

-497 VGDWVIHQAC
+497 VGTWVLQQAC
-507 FQLHQW
+507 GQLYQW
-513 ASQGHSQW
+513 KSQGHTEW

-528 SAQFE
+528 PAQFE
-533 QHDIVDI
+533 QPDIVDI
-540 VCNALAQYQLSPTQ
+540 VCNALAQYQLSPAH

-566 NLKHSVDVLNAFS
+566 NLKRSVEVLNAF
-579 ALGITISIDDFG
+579 ADLGITVSIDDFG

-619 ENSKNT
+619 ENDKNT

-637 MNMCVVAEGI
+637 MNMRVVAEGI
-647 ETHEQEI
+647 ETQEQET
-654 LLTQMGCRVLQG
+654 LLTQMGCGVLQG
-666 FLFAKPLPAHQ
+666 FLYAKPLPAHK
-677 IHELMHTES
+677 IYELIQTENATK
-686 SVKPILAAQALSH
+686 VKPTVQPLSH
-699 QESISCETEK
+699 RQSIT
-709 EILVASRSAT
+709 L

>member
-1 MLHVS
+1 MGSKMLHVS
-6 WDPVLIGISFV
+6 WDPVLIGISFI

-32 VAISSRRESTFW
+32 VAISNRRESTFW
-44 RLSGGATLGLGI
+44 RLSGGATLGMGI

-70 MSINYHFVLTAC
+70 MPINYHFSLTAF
-82 SFLIALVSATFAIN
+82 SFLIALISATLAIN
-96 IAISGQTLSTK
+96 IAISGQTLSTR
-107 RLVVATSLLSIGV
+107 RLIVATSLLSTGV
-120 VAMHYVGM
+120 VTMHYVGM
-128 AAIIEHV
+128 VAIVEHV
-135 AIIWDRRLILLSVVI
+135 AIRWQFSLILLSVVI
-150 AVVASGVGLWLAF
+150 AIIASGIGLWLAF

-172 LINRLIAALIMAL
+172 LINRLIAALVMAL

-195 SAATFT
+195 GAATFT
-201 HVTHTAH
+201 HFGHTAH
-208 EGISTLELS
+208 DGLSTLELS
-217 IWVSAITMVI
+217 IWVCAVTLVI

-238 AQLRTSRLADNLHQL
+238 SQLRTSRLADNLHQL

-260 VHFDPLTGLANR
+260 VHFDALTGLANR
-272 TQIDACL
+272 TQIDVCL
-279 QACLQYSRLHQHP
+279 QTCLRHSKLHQQH

-302 FKVVN
+302 FKIVN
-307 DTWGHHM
+307 DTWGHHI

-319 IASTQRIY
+319 ISSTQRIY
-327 TCLDD
+327 NCLED

-341 DEFML
+341 DEFIL
-346 LVPNSGREA
+346 LVPNSNREA
-355 ISNLLARIANVIK
+355 ISVLMTRIASAVK
-368 EPFTLCGHSLRVSL
+368 EPFTLFGHTIRVSL
-382 SAGSSIYPE
+382 SAGSSLYPE
-391 HGATL
+391 HGSTL

-404 MAMYHVKQAGR
+404 TAMYHVKQAGR

-432 PTFLQELSQAIE
+432 PTFLQELSQALE

-453 PKYTTGDHTL
+453 PKYTAGDRSL

-473 HPERGMLLP
+473 HPERGILLP

-497 VGDWVIHQAC
+497 VGTWVLQQAC
-507 FQLHQW
+507 GQLYQW
-513 ASQGHSQW
+513 KSQGHTEW

-528 SAQFE
+528 PAQFE
-533 QHDIVDI
+533 QPDIVDI
-540 VCNALAQYQLSPTQ
+540 VCNALAQYQLSPAH

-566 NLKHSVDVLNAFS
+566 NLKRSVEVLNAF
-579 ALGITISIDDFG
+579 ADLGITVSIDDFG

-637 MNMCVVAEGI
+637 MNMRVVAEGI
-647 ETHEQEI
+647 ETQEQET
-654 LLTQMGCRVLQG
+654 LLTQMGCGVLQG
-666 FLFAKPLPAHQ
+666 FLYAKPLPAHKIYDLIQ
-677 IHELMHTES
+677 TENATK
-686 SVKPILAAQALSH
+686 VKPTVQPLSRR
-699 QESISCETEK
+699 QSIT
-709 EILVASRSAT
+709 L

>member
-1 MLHVS
+1 MGSKMLHVS

-32 VAISSRRESTFW
+32 ATISNQRESAFW
-44 RLSGGATLGLGI
+44 RLSGGATLGIGI
-56 WSMHFIGMLAMKMS
+56 WSMHFIGMLAMKMT
-70 MSINYHFVLTAC
+70 MPINYHLPLTVFSFV
-82 SFLIALVSATFAIN
+82 IALVSATLAIT
-96 IAISGQTLSTK
+96 IAISGKTLSTK
-107 RLVVATSLLSIGV
+107 RLAVATSVLSSGV
-120 VAMHYVGM
+120 VTMHYVGM
-128 AAIIEHV
+128 AAIIEHA
-135 AIIWDRRLILLSVVI
+135 AITWNSALILLSVVI
-150 AVVASGVGLWLAF
+150 AVVASGAGLWLAF

-172 LINRLIAALIMAL
+172 LVNRLIAALVMAL

-195 SAATFT
+195 GAATFT
-201 HVTHTAH
+201 HAGHALH
-208 EGISTLELS
+208 SGITSLELS
-217 IWVSAITMVI
+217 IWVSATTLVI

-238 AQLRTSRLADNLHQL
+238 SQVRTSRLADNLHQL

-260 VHFDPLTGLANR
+260 VHFDSLTGLANR
-272 TQIDACL
+272 MQIDACL
-279 QACLQYSRLHQHP
+279 HDCLQHSRLHQQH

-307 DTWGHHM
+307 DTWGHHI

-327 TCLDD
+327 TCLDS

-341 DEFML
+341 DEFIL
-346 LVPNSGREA
+346 LVPNSSREA
-355 ISNLLARIANVIK
+355 ISTLLTRIERVIR
-368 EPFTLCGHSLRVSL
+368 EPFTLFGYTIRVSL
-382 SAGSSIYPE
+382 SAGSSFYPE
-391 HGATL
+391 HGSTL
-396 HELKVKAD
+396 HELKVRAD
-404 MAMYHVKQAGR
+404 AAMYHVKQAGR

-421 TPEMEAIADTP
+421 SPEMETIVVTP
-432 PTFLQELSQAIE
+432 PTLLQELSQALE
-444 RNQFELWYQ
+444 YNQFELWYQ
-453 PKYTTGDHTL
+453 PKYTAVDHSL

-473 HPERGMLLP
+473 HPERGLLLP
-482 AEFLPALEETGLIIP
+482 AEFLPALEETGLILP
-497 VGDWVIHQAC
+497 VGTWVLQQAC

-513 ASQGHSQW
+513 KSQGHAEW

-528 SAQFE
+528 PAQFE

-540 VCNALAQYQLSPTQ
+540 VCNALSQYQISPAQ

-566 NLKHSVDVLNAFS
+566 NLKHSVEVLNAFS
-579 ALGITISIDDFG
+579 ALGIIVSIDDFG

-637 MNMCVVAEGI
+637 MNMSVVAEGI
-647 ETHEQEI
+647 ETPEQEE
-654 LLTQMGCRVLQG
+654 LLTQMGCGVLQG
-666 FLFAKPLPAHQ
+666 FLFAKPLPAHR
-677 IHELMHTES
+677 IHELLPTDCTAITKAI
-686 SVKPILAAQALSH
+686 VQPLSH
-699 QESISCETEK
+699 RQSIT
-709 EILVASRSAT
+709 L

>member
-1 MLHVS
+1 MGSKMLHVS

-44 RLSGGATLGLGI
+44 RLSGGATLGMGI

-70 MSINYHFVLTAC
+70 MPINYHFSLTAF
-82 SFLIALVSATFAIN
+82 SFLIALISATLAIN

-107 RLVVATSLLSIGV
+107 RLIVATSLLSTGV

-128 AAIIEHV
+128 VAIVEHV
-135 AIIWDRRLILLSVVI
+135 AIRWQFSLILLSVVI
-150 AVVASGVGLWLAF
+150 AIIASGIGLWLAF

-172 LINRLIAALIMAL
+172 LINRLIAALVMAL

-195 SAATFT
+195 GAATFT
-201 HVTHTAH
+201 HFGHTAH
-208 EGISTLELS
+208 DGLSTLELS
-217 IWVSAITMVI
+217 IWVCAVTLVI
-227 LGIML
+227 LGLML

-238 AQLRTSRLADNLHQL
+238 SQLRTSRLADNLHQL

-260 VHFDPLTGLANR
+260 VHFDALTGLANR

-279 QACLQYSRLHQHP
+279 QTCLRHSKLHQQH

-302 FKVVN
+302 FKIVN
-307 DTWGHHM
+307 DTWGHHI

-319 IASTQRIY
+319 ISSTQRIY
-327 TCLDD
+327 SCLDD

-341 DEFML
+341 DEFIL
-346 LVPNSGREA
+346 LVPNSNREA
-355 ISNLLARIANVIK
+355 ISVLMTRIASAVK
-368 EPFTLCGHSLRVSL
+368 EPFTLFGHTIRVSL
-382 SAGSSIYPE
+382 SAGSSLYPE
-391 HGATL
+391 HGSTL

-404 MAMYHVKQAGR
+404 TAMYHVKQAGR

-421 TPEMEAIADTP
+421 SPEMEAIADTP
-432 PTFLQELSQAIE
+432 PTFLQELSQALE
-444 RNQFELWYQ
+444 LNQFELWYQ
-453 PKYTTGDHTL
+453 PKYTAGDHSL

-473 HPERGMLLP
+473 HPERGVLLP

-497 VGDWVIHQAC
+497 VGTWVLQQAC
-507 FQLHQW
+507 RQLYQW
-513 ASQGHSQW
+513 KSQGHTEW

-528 SAQFE
+528 PAQFE
-533 QHDIVDI
+533 QPDIVDI
-540 VCNALAQYQLSPTQ
+540 VCNALAQYQLSPAH

-566 NLKHSVDVLNAFS
+566 NLKRSVEVLNAF
-579 ALGITISIDDFG
+579 ADLGITVSIDDFG

-647 ETHEQEI
+647 ETQEQEA
-654 LLTQMGCRVLQG
+654 LLTQMGCGVLQG
-666 FLFAKPLPAHQ
+666 FLYAKPLPAHK
-677 IHELMHTES
+677 IYELIQTENATK
-686 SVKPILAAQALSH
+686 VKPTVQPLSH
-699 QESISCETEK
+699 RQSIT
-709 EILVASRSAT
+709 L

>member
-1 MLHVS
+1 MGSKMLHVS

-44 RLSGGATLGLGI
+44 RLSGGATLGMGI

-70 MSINYHFVLTAC
+70 MPINYHFSLTAF
-82 SFLIALVSATFAIN
+82 SFLIALISATLAIN
-96 IAISGQTLSTK
+96 IAISGQTLSTR
-107 RLVVATSLLSIGV
+107 RLIVATSLLSTGV
-120 VAMHYVGM
+120 VTMHYVGM
-128 AAIIEHV
+128 VAIVEHV
-135 AIIWDRRLILLSVVI
+135 AIRWQFSLILLSVVI
-150 AVVASGVGLWLAF
+150 AIIASGIGLWLAF

-172 LINRLIAALIMAL
+172 LINRLIAALVMAL

-195 SAATFT
+195 GAATFT
-201 HVTHTAH
+201 HFGHTAH
-208 EGISTLELS
+208 DGLSTLELS
-217 IWVSAITMVI
+217 IWVCAVTLVI
-227 LGIML
+227 LGLML

-238 AQLRTSRLADNLHQL
+238 SQLRTSRLADNLHQL

-260 VHFDPLTGLANR
+260 VHFDALTGLANR

-279 QACLQYSRLHQHP
+279 QTCLRHSKLHQQH

-302 FKVVN
+302 FKIVN
-307 DTWGHHM
+307 DTWGHHI

-319 IASTQRIY
+319 ISSTQRIY
-327 TCLDD
+327 SCLDD

-341 DEFML
+341 DEFIL
-346 LVPNSGREA
+346 LVPNSNREA
-355 ISNLLARIANVIK
+355 ISVLMTRIASAVK
-368 EPFTLCGHSLRVSL
+368 EPFTLFGHTIRVSL
-382 SAGSSIYPE
+382 SAGSSLYPE
-391 HGATL
+391 HGSTL

-404 MAMYHVKQAGR
+404 TAMYHVKQAGR

-421 TPEMEAIADTP
+421 SPEMEAIADTP
-432 PTFLQELSQAIE
+432 PTFLQELSQALE

-453 PKYTTGDHTL
+453 PKYTAGDHSL

-473 HPERGMLLP
+473 HPERGILLP

-497 VGDWVIHQAC
+497 VGTWVLQQSC
-507 FQLHQW
+507 RQLFQW
-513 ASQGHSQW
+513 KSQGHTEWS
-521 TLAVNLS
+521 LAVNLS
-528 SAQFE
+528 PAQFE
-533 QHDIVDI
+533 QPDIVDI
-540 VCNALAQYQLSPTQ
+540 VCNALAQYQLSPAH

-566 NLKHSVDVLNAFS
+566 NLKRSVEVLNAF
-579 ALGITISIDDFG
+579 ADLGITVSIDDFG

-647 ETHEQEI
+647 ETQEQET
-654 LLTQMGCRVLQG
+654 LLTQMGCGVLQG
-666 FLFAKPLPAHQ
+666 FLYAKPLPAHK
-677 IHELMHTES
+677 IYELIQTENATK
-686 SVKPILAAQALSH
+686 VKPTVQPLSH
-699 QESISCETEK
+699 RQSIT
-709 EILVASRSAT
+709 L